1 MDRVDNST
9 ALVDYRPFSP
19 PLRSIVGM
27 SGTSTRS
34 IFVALF
40 SALAASTAAAQQ
52 PATAQQ
58 GSADA
63 DQLEEVVIVGSQIRG
78 AKVTEVL
85 PVTVVDKEEIDATAA
100 VSGDDLFR
108 SIPQAGD
115 VQFQE
120 ARTTGNLNDARGD
133 TSSVNLRSLGT
144 GNTLML
150 LNGRRVV
157 PAPGTQT
164 ENFVPV
170 QTANTNAF
178 PVAGVQRVEVLRD
191 GAAAIYGTDA
201 VAGVVNTVLETD
213 YEGLR
218 VEAQYGGSE
227 GTPHRETTINLKGGT
242 QFDNGMRV
250 AIYAG
255 FYTRNRL
262 LATDRDYSAS
272 EDHRWR
278 VADTPWAGD
287 TSFDNRSTSSPW
299 GSFTVIPSTVAVRQG
314 TVALTTS
321 GVFRVEPTSNTAA
334 GCSSTVYNGNLC
346 LRAGTITGAVD
357 RELRYNENVD
367 RTLKGGVDRYNAFA
381 TVSREFG
388 DLEFFGEAGLYKAS
402 FSGLREQSAPLAT
415 AVISVPASNHWN
427 PFGATTINGVANPNR
442 LPNLVNVPVGG
453 LPLRITTYRPVDTGP
468 RVYEVTDDSYRLLA
482 GLRGERFGFDWETAI
497 VHSWAKTDDHT
508 TNAVSNTLFQRAL
521 ARSTPDAYNPFN
533 GGNQGL
539 YSGPDTTLSDRAT
552 IDSFLVGV
560 NRISETTL
568 TMWDLKASRNDIATL
583 PAGDVGLAGGLE
595 VRRESYSDDRDE
607 RLDGTIKYTDAVTNI
622 TYGTDVMGASPS
634 PDVRAHR
641 SVVSAYLELGVPLVS
656 PEMQIPLVRSID
668 MQLAV
673 RTEDYSDF
681 GSVTKPKLALNWS
694 IAEWLALRGSVSQG
708 FRAPNLPQF
717 YSSGTQVSNTRTDFS
732 FCRLNNVTCSGA
744 STIEVRSGN
753 QGLGPEEAD
762 NLSAGIILRPTF
774 LPDRAGDVTLTVDY
788 WSIEQTDVI
797 GIEGGQI
804 QMLYDYLLRL
814 DGQSNPNLV
823 RDPPV
828 GTNRV
833 GQLLQVNDNYF
844 NITPREIAGFDAS
857 LRYDLKQTAIG
868 SFSFTLNA
876 AKLTKFEQSPT
887 EMASKV
893 IEANNAGRLGPGIVI
908 TAAGNQIGVNGN
920 PEWRGSASLTWR
932 QKQLRAGLFVNHV
945 GSVNDTGPAAIN
957 GQLFEVDSWT
967 TVSLYGQYDFRRRED
982 FLDRT
987 SLRLGVR
994 NIADKD
1000 PPLTSTNFGY
1010 FGSLA
1015 NATGR
1020 YVYATLSK
1028 SF

>member
-1 MDRVDNST
+1 MALPTVSRCDSQTLR
-9 ALVDYRPFSP
+9 ALVLSAG
-19 PLRSIVGM
+19 LIV
-27 SGTSTRS
+27 
-34 IFVALF
+34 
-40 SALAASTAAAQQ
+40 SAGAAAQQ
-52 PATAQQ
+52 GAAPQAAREE
-58 GSADA
+58 D
-63 DQLEEVVIVGSQIRG
+63 LVEVVIVGSQIRG
-78 AKVTEVL
+78 TKITEVL
-85 PVTVVDKEEIDATAA
+85 PVTVVDKEDIIATAA

-133 TSSVNLRSLGT
+133 TSSINLRSLGT

-178 PVAGVQRVEVLRD
+178 PVAGVRRVEVLRD

-201 VAGVVNTVLETD
+201 VAGVVNTVLEND
-213 YEGLR
+213 YEGARL
-218 VEAQYGGSE
+218 EAQYGGSD
-227 GTPHRETTINLKGGT
+227 GTPHRETTVNLKAGT
-242 QFDNGMRV
+242 RLNDGTRV
-250 AIYAG
+250 AVYAG

-262 LATDRDYSAS
+262 LATDRDYAAS
-272 EDHRWR
+272 EDHRWK

-287 TSFDNRSTSSPW
+287 TAFDNRTTSSPW

-314 TVALTTS
+314 TTALTTS

-334 GCSSTVYNGNLC
+334 GCSSTTYNGNLC

-357 RELRYNENVD
+357 RELRYNENAD
-367 RTLKGGVDRYNAFA
+367 RTLRGAVDRYNAFA
-381 TVSREFG
+381 TISREIG
-388 DLEFFGEAGLYKAS
+388 DVEVFGEAGFYRAS
-402 FSGLREQSAPLAT
+402 LSGLREQSAPLAS
-415 AVISVPASNHWN
+415 AVISIPASNYYN
-427 PFGATTINGVANPNR
+427 PFGASTIGGVANPNR
-442 LPNLVNVPVGG
+442 LPNLVNVPAAG

-468 RVYEVTDDSYRLLA
+468 RVYEVTDDSTRLLA
-482 GLRGERFGFDWETAI
+482 GVRGERAGFDWESAI
-497 VHSWAKTDDHT
+497 VYSWAKTDDFT
-508 TNAVSNTLFQRAL
+508 TNAVSNTLFQQSL
-521 ARSTPDAYNPFN
+521 AKATPDAYNPFN
-533 GGNQGL
+533 GGNQQV
-539 YSGPDTTLSDRAT
+539 YSGADTTPNNAGT
-552 IDSFLVGV
+552 IAGFLVGV

-568 TMWDLKASRNDIATL
+568 AMWDLKVSRPDVVAL
-583 PAGDVGLAGGLE
+583 PGGDVGIASGLE
-595 VRRESYSDDRDE
+595 VRRESYVDNRDP
-607 RLDGTIKYTDAVTNI
+607 RLDGTIKYTDVVTNI

-641 SVVSAYLELGVPLVS
+641 SIMSAYLELAVPVVS
-656 PEMQIPLVRSID
+656 PVMEIPLVKSVD
-668 MQLAV
+668 MQLAA
-673 RTEDYSDF
+673 RTERYSDF
-681 GSVTKPKLALNWS
+681 GTVTKPKVALNWTMTD
-694 IAEWLALRGSVSQG
+694 WLALRGSASQA

-732 FCRLNNVTCSGA
+732 FCRLNAVTCTGA

-762 NLSAGIILRPTF
+762 NLSAGLVLEPS
-774 LPDRAGDVTLTVDY
+774 LPESAGKLTLSVDF
-788 WSIEQTDVI
+788 WSIKQTEVI
-797 GIEGGQI
+797 GIEGGQV
-804 QMLYDYLLRL
+804 QLLYDYLLRL

-823 RDPPV
+823 RNAPV

-833 GQLLQVNDNYF
+833 GQLLQINDNYF
-844 NITPREIAGFDAS
+844 NITPRQLEGLDAS
-857 LRYDLKQTAIG
+857 LRYELRRTKFG
-868 SFSFTLNA
+868 NFTFTVNA
-876 AKLTKFEQSPT
+876 AKLTKFEQQAT
-887 EMASKV
+887 EMARKV
-893 IEANNAGRLGPGIVI
+893 IDANNAGRFGPGIVV
-908 TAAGNQIGVNGN
+908 TAAGNQIGINGN

-932 QKQLRAGLFVNHV
+932 QQQWRAGMFVNYV
-945 GSVNDTGPAAIN
+945 GSVFDTGPAAVN

-967 TVSLYGQYDFRRRED
+967 TMSVYGQYDFRRRD
-982 FLDRT
+982 DILDQT

-994 NIADKD
+994 NIEDKD
-1000 PPLTSTNFGY
+1000 PPVTSTNFGY

-1020 YVYATLSK
+1020 YVYVTLSK

>member
-1 MDRVDNST
+1 MALPTVSRCDSQTLR
-9 ALVDYRPFSP
+9 ALVLSAG
-19 PLRSIVGM
+19 LIV
-27 SGTSTRS
+27 
-34 IFVALF
+34 
-40 SALAASTAAAQQ
+40 SAGAAAQQ
-52 PATAQQ
+52 GAAPQAAREE
-58 GSADA
+58 D
-63 DQLEEVVIVGSQIRG
+63 LVEVVIVGSQIRG
-78 AKVTEVL
+78 TKITEVL
-85 PVTVVDKEEIDATAA
+85 PVTVVDKEDIIATAA

-133 TSSVNLRSLGT
+133 TSSINLRSLGT

-178 PVAGVQRVEVLRD
+178 PVAGVRRVEVLRD

-201 VAGVVNTVLETD
+201 VAGVVNTVLEND
-213 YEGLR
+213 YEGARL
-218 VEAQYGGSE
+218 EAQYGGSD
-227 GTPHRETTINLKGGT
+227 GTPHRETTVNLKAGT
-242 QFDNGMRV
+242 RLNDGTRV
-250 AIYAG
+250 AVYAG

-262 LATDRDYSAS
+262 LATDRDYAAS
-272 EDHRWR
+272 EDHRWK

-287 TSFDNRSTSSPW
+287 TAFDNRTTSSPW

-314 TVALTTS
+314 TTALTTS

-334 GCSSTVYNGNLC
+334 GCSSTTYNGNLC

-357 RELRYNENVD
+357 RELRYNENAD
-367 RTLKGGVDRYNAFA
+367 RTLRGAVDRYNAFA
-381 TVSREFG
+381 TISREIG
-388 DLEFFGEAGLYKAS
+388 DVEVFGEAGFYRAS
-402 FSGLREQSAPLAT
+402 FSGLREQSAPLAS
-415 AVISVPASNHWN
+415 AVISIPASNYYN
-427 PFGATTINGVANPNR
+427 PFGASTIGGVANPNR
-442 LPNLVNVPVGG
+442 LPNLVNVPAAG

-468 RVYEVTDDSYRLLA
+468 RVYEVTDDSTRLLA
-482 GLRGERFGFDWETAI
+482 GVRGERAGFDWESAI
-497 VHSWAKTDDHT
+497 VYSWAKTDDFT
-508 TNAVSNTLFQRAL
+508 TNAVSNTLFQQSL
-521 ARSTPDAYNPFN
+521 AKATPDAYNPFN
-533 GGNQGL
+533 GGNQQV
-539 YSGPDTTLSDRAT
+539 YSGADTTPNNAGT
-552 IDSFLVGV
+552 IAGFLVGV

-568 TMWDLKASRNDIATL
+568 AMWDLKVSRPDVVAL
-583 PAGDVGLAGGLE
+583 PGGDVGIASGLE
-595 VRRESYSDDRDE
+595 VRRESYVDNRDP
-607 RLDGTIKYTDAVTNI
+607 RLDGTIKYTDVVTNI

-641 SVVSAYLELGVPLVS
+641 SIMSAYLELAVPVVS
-656 PEMQIPLVRSID
+656 PVMEIPLVKSVD
-668 MQLAV
+668 MQLAA
-673 RTEDYSDF
+673 RTERYSDF
-681 GSVTKPKLALNWS
+681 GTVTKPKVALNWTMTD
-694 IAEWLALRGSVSQG
+694 WLALRGSASQA

-732 FCRLNNVTCSGA
+732 FCRLNAVTCAGA

-762 NLSAGIILRPTF
+762 NLSAGLVLEPS
-774 LPDRAGDVTLTVDY
+774 LPESAGKLTLSVDF
-788 WSIEQTDVI
+788 WSIKQTEVI
-797 GIEGGQI
+797 GIEGGQV
-804 QMLYDYLLRL
+804 QLLYDYLLRL

-823 RDPPV
+823 RDAPV

-833 GQLLQVNDNYF
+833 GQLLQINDNYF
-844 NITPREIAGFDAS
+844 NITPRQLEGLDAS
-857 LRYDLKQTAIG
+857 LRYELRRTKFG
-868 SFSFTLNA
+868 NFTFTVNA
-876 AKLTKFEQSPT
+876 AKLTKFEQQAT

-893 IEANNAGRLGPGIVI
+893 IDANNAGRFGPGIVV
-908 TAAGNQIGVNGN
+908 TAAGNQIGINGN

-932 QKQLRAGLFVNHV
+932 QQQWRAGMFVNYV
-945 GSVNDTGPAAIN
+945 GSVFDTGPAAVN

-967 TVSLYGQYDFRRRED
+967 TMSVYGQYDFRRRD
-982 FLDRT
+982 DILDQT

-994 NIADKD
+994 NIEDKD
-1000 PPLTSTNFGY
+1000 PPVTSTNFGY

-1020 YVYATLSK
+1020 YVYVTLSK

>member
-1 MDRVDNST
+1 MALPTVSRCDSQTLR
-9 ALVDYRPFSP
+9 ALVLSAG
-19 PLRSIVGM
+19 LIV
-27 SGTSTRS
+27 
-34 IFVALF
+34 
-40 SALAASTAAAQQ
+40 SAGAAAQQ
-52 PATAQQ
+52 GAAPQAAREE
-58 GSADA
+58 D
-63 DQLEEVVIVGSQIRG
+63 LVEVVIVGSQIRG
-78 AKVTEVL
+78 TKITEVL
-85 PVTVVDKEEIDATAA
+85 PVTVVDKEDIIATAA

-133 TSSVNLRSLGT
+133 TSSINLRSLGT

-178 PVAGVQRVEVLRD
+178 PVAGVRRVEVLRD

-201 VAGVVNTVLETD
+201 VAGVVNTVLEND
-213 YEGLR
+213 YEGARL
-218 VEAQYGGSE
+218 EAQYGGSD
-227 GTPHRETTINLKGGT
+227 GTPHRETTVNLKAGT
-242 QFDNGMRV
+242 RLNDGTRV
-250 AIYAG
+250 AVYAG

-262 LATDRDYSAS
+262 LATDRDYAAS
-272 EDHRWR
+272 EDHRWK

-287 TSFDNRSTSSPW
+287 TAFDNRTTSSPW

-314 TVALTTS
+314 TTALTTS

-334 GCSSTVYNGNLC
+334 GCSSTTYNGNLC

-357 RELRYNENVD
+357 RELRYNENAD
-367 RTLKGGVDRYNAFA
+367 RTLRGAVDRYNAFA
-381 TVSREFG
+381 TISREIG
-388 DLEFFGEAGLYKAS
+388 DVEVFGEAGFYRAS
-402 FSGLREQSAPLAT
+402 LSGLREQSAPLAS
-415 AVISVPASNHWN
+415 AVISIPASNYYN
-427 PFGATTINGVANPNR
+427 PFGASTIGGVANPNR
-442 LPNLVNVPVGG
+442 LPSLVNVPAAG

-468 RVYEVTDDSYRLLA
+468 RVYEVTDDSTRLLA
-482 GLRGERFGFDWETAI
+482 GVRGERAGFDWESAI
-497 VHSWAKTDDHT
+497 VYSWAKTDDFT
-508 TNAVSNTLFQRAL
+508 TNAVSNTLFQQSL
-521 ARSTPDAYNPFN
+521 AKATPDAYNPFN
-533 GGNQGL
+533 GGNQQV
-539 YSGPDTTLSDRAT
+539 YSGADTTPNNAGT
-552 IDSFLVGV
+552 IAGFLVGV

-568 TMWDLKASRNDIATL
+568 AMWDLKVSRPDVVAL
-583 PAGDVGLAGGLE
+583 PGGDVGIASGLE
-595 VRRESYSDDRDE
+595 VRRESYVDNRDP
-607 RLDGTIKYTDAVTNI
+607 RLDGTIKYTDVVTNI

-641 SVVSAYLELGVPLVS
+641 SIMSAYLELAVPVVS
-656 PEMQIPLVRSID
+656 PAMEIPLVKSVD
-668 MQLAV
+668 MQLAA
-673 RTEDYSDF
+673 RTERYSDF
-681 GSVTKPKLALNWS
+681 GTVTKPKVALNWTMTD
-694 IAEWLALRGSVSQG
+694 WLALRGSASQA

-732 FCRLNNVTCSGA
+732 FCRLNAVTCAGA

-762 NLSAGIILRPTF
+762 NLSAGLVLEPS
-774 LPDRAGDVTLTVDY
+774 LPESAGKLTLSVDF
-788 WSIEQTDVI
+788 WSIKQTEVI
-797 GIEGGQI
+797 GIEGGQV
-804 QMLYDYLLRL
+804 QLLYDYLLRL

-823 RDPPV
+823 RDAPV

-833 GQLLQVNDNYF
+833 GQLLQINDNYF
-844 NITPREIAGFDAS
+844 NITPRQLEGLDAS
-857 LRYDLKQTAIG
+857 LRYELRRTKFG
-868 SFSFTLNA
+868 NFTFTVNA
-876 AKLTKFEQSPT
+876 AKLTKFEQQAT

-893 IEANNAGRLGPGIVI
+893 IDANNAGRFGPGIVV
-908 TAAGNQIGVNGN
+908 TAAGNQIGINGN

-932 QKQLRAGLFVNHV
+932 QQQWRAGMFVNYV
-945 GSVNDTGPAAIN
+945 GSVFDTGPAAVN

-967 TVSLYGQYDFRRRED
+967 TMSVYGQYDFRRRD
-982 FLDRT
+982 DILDQT

-994 NIADKD
+994 NIEDKD
-1000 PPLTSTNFGY
+1000 PPVTSTNFGY

-1020 YVYATLSK
+1020 YVYVTLSK

>member
-1 MDRVDNST
+1 MALPTVSRCDSQTLR
-9 ALVDYRPFSP
+9 ALVLSAG
-19 PLRSIVGM
+19 LIV
-27 SGTSTRS
+27 
-34 IFVALF
+34 
-40 SALAASTAAAQQ
+40 SAGAAAQQ
-52 PATAQQ
+52 GAAPQAAREE
-58 GSADA
+58 D
-63 DQLEEVVIVGSQIRG
+63 LVEVVIVGSQIRG
-78 AKVTEVL
+78 TKITEVL
-85 PVTVVDKEEIDATAA
+85 PVTVVDKEDIIATAA

-133 TSSVNLRSLGT
+133 TSSINLRSLGT

-178 PVAGVQRVEVLRD
+178 PVAGVRRVEVLRD

-201 VAGVVNTVLETD
+201 VAGVVNTVLEND
-213 YEGLR
+213 YEGARL
-218 VEAQYGGSE
+218 EAQYGGSD
-227 GTPHRETTINLKGGT
+227 GTPHRETTVNLKAGT
-242 QFDNGMRV
+242 RLNDGTRV
-250 AIYAG
+250 AVYAG

-262 LATDRDYSAS
+262 LATDRDYAAS
-272 EDHRWR
+272 EDHRWK
-278 VADTPWAGD
+278 VTDTPWAGD
-287 TSFDNRSTSSPW
+287 TAFDNRTTSSPW

-314 TVALTTS
+314 TTALTTS

-334 GCSSTVYNGNLC
+334 GCSSTTYNGNLC

-357 RELRYNENVD
+357 RELRYNENAD
-367 RTLKGGVDRYNAFA
+367 RTLRGAVDRYNAFA
-381 TVSREFG
+381 TISREIG
-388 DLEFFGEAGLYKAS
+388 DVELFGEAGFYRAS
-402 FSGLREQSAPLAT
+402 FSGLREQSAPLAS
-415 AVISVPASNHWN
+415 AVISIPASNYYN
-427 PFGATTINGVANPNR
+427 PFGASTIAGVANPNR
-442 LPNLVNVPVGG
+442 LPNLVNVPAAG

-468 RVYEVTDDSYRLLA
+468 RVYEVTDDSTRLLA
-482 GLRGERFGFDWETAI
+482 GVRGERAGFDWESAI
-497 VHSWAKTDDHT
+497 VYSWAKTDDFT
-508 TNAVSNTLFQRAL
+508 TNAVSNTLFQQSL
-521 ARSTPDAYNPFN
+521 AKATPDAYNPFN
-533 GGNQGL
+533 GGNQQV
-539 YSGPDTTLSDRAT
+539 YSGADTTPNNAGT
-552 IDSFLVGV
+552 IAGFLVGV

-568 TMWDLKASRNDIATL
+568 AMWDLKVSRPDVVAL
-583 PAGDVGLAGGLE
+583 PGGDVGIASGLE
-595 VRRESYSDDRDE
+595 VRRESYVDNRDP
-607 RLDGTIKYTDAVTNI
+607 RLDGTIKYTDVVTNI

-641 SVVSAYLELGVPLVS
+641 SIMSAYLELAVPVVS
-656 PEMQIPLVRSID
+656 PAMEIPLVKSVD
-668 MQLAV
+668 MQLAA
-673 RTEDYSDF
+673 RTERYSDF
-681 GSVTKPKLALNWS
+681 GTVTKPKVALNWTMTD
-694 IAEWLALRGSVSQG
+694 WLALRGSASQA

-732 FCRLNNVTCSGA
+732 FCRLNAVTCAGA

-762 NLSAGIILRPTF
+762 NLSAGLVLEPS
-774 LPDRAGDVTLTVDY
+774 LPESAGKLTLSVDF
-788 WSIEQTDVI
+788 WSIKQTEVI
-797 GIEGGQI
+797 GIEGGQV
-804 QMLYDYLLRL
+804 QLLYDYLLRL

-823 RDPPV
+823 RDAPV

-833 GQLLQVNDNYF
+833 GQLLQINDNYF
-844 NITPREIAGFDAS
+844 NITPRQLEGLDAS
-857 LRYDLKQTAIG
+857 LRYELRRTKFG
-868 SFSFTLNA
+868 NFTFTVNA
-876 AKLTKFEQSPT
+876 AKLTKFEQQAT

-893 IEANNAGRLGPGIVI
+893 IDANNAGRFGPGIVV
-908 TAAGNQIGVNGN
+908 TAAGNQIGINGN

-932 QKQLRAGLFVNHV
+932 QQQWRAGMFVNYV
-945 GSVNDTGPAAIN
+945 GSVFDTGPAAVN

-967 TVSLYGQYDFRRRED
+967 TMSVYGQYDFRRRD
-982 FLDRT
+982 DILDQT

-994 NIADKD
+994 NIEDKD
-1000 PPLTSTNFGY
+1000 PPVTSTNFGY

-1020 YVYATLSK
+1020 YVYVTLSK

>member
-1 MDRVDNST
+1 M
-9 ALVDYRPFSP
+9 ALPTVSRCDSQT
-19 PLRSIVGM
+19 LRAFVLSAGLIV
-27 SGTSTRS
+27 
-34 IFVALF
+34 
-40 SALAASTAAAQQ
+40 SAGAAAQQ
-52 PATAQQ
+52 GAAPQAAREE
-58 GSADA
+58 D
-63 DQLEEVVIVGSQIRG
+63 LVEVVIVGSQIRG
-78 AKVTEVL
+78 TKITEVL
-85 PVTVVDKEEIDATAA
+85 PVTVVDKEDIIATAA

-133 TSSVNLRSLGT
+133 TSSINLRSLGT

-178 PVAGVQRVEVLRD
+178 PVAGVRRVEVLRD

-201 VAGVVNTVLETD
+201 VAGVVNTVLEND
-213 YEGLR
+213 YEGVRL
-218 VEAQYGGSE
+218 EAQYGGSD
-227 GTPHRETTINLKGGT
+227 GTPHRETTVNLKAGT
-242 QFDNGMRV
+242 RLNDGTRV
-250 AIYAG
+250 AVYAG

-262 LATDRDYSAS
+262 LATDRDYAAS
-272 EDHRWR
+272 EDHRWK

-287 TSFDNRSTSSPW
+287 TAFDNRSTSSPW

-314 TVALTTS
+314 TTALTTS

-334 GCSSTVYNGNLC
+334 GCSSTTYNGNLC

-357 RELRYNENVD
+357 RELRYNENAD
-367 RTLKGGVDRYNAFA
+367 RTLRGAVDRYNAFA
-381 TVSREFG
+381 TISREIG
-388 DLEFFGEAGLYKAS
+388 DVEVFGEAGFYRAS
-402 FSGLREQSAPLAT
+402 FSGLREQSAPLAS
-415 AVISVPASNHWN
+415 AVISIPASNYYN
-427 PFGATTINGVANPNR
+427 PFGASTIGGVANPNR
-442 LPNLVNVPVGG
+442 LPNLVNVPAAG

-468 RVYEVTDDSYRLLA
+468 RVYEVTDDSTRLLA
-482 GLRGERFGFDWETAI
+482 GVRGEKAGFDWESAI
-497 VHSWAKTDDHT
+497 VYSWAKTDDFT
-508 TNAVSNTLFQRAL
+508 TNAVSNTLFQQAL
-521 ARSTPDAYNPFN
+521 ARTTPDAYNPFN
-533 GGNQGL
+533 GGNQQV
-539 YSGPDTTLSDRAT
+539 YSGADTTPNNAGT
-552 IDSFLVGV
+552 IAGFLVGV

-568 TMWDLKASRNDIATL
+568 AMWDLKVSRPDLVAL
-583 PAGDVGLAGGLE
+583 PGGDVGIASGLE
-595 VRRESYSDDRDE
+595 VRRESYVDNRDP
-607 RLDGTIKYTDAVTNI
+607 RLDGTIKYTDVVTNI

-641 SVVSAYLELGVPLVS
+641 SIMSAYLELAVPVVS
-656 PEMQIPLVRSID
+656 PAMEIPLVKSID
-668 MQLAV
+668 MQLAA
-673 RTEDYSDF
+673 RTERYSDF
-681 GSVTKPKLALNWS
+681 GTVTKPKVALNWTMTD
-694 IAEWLALRGSVSQG
+694 WLALRGSASQA

-717 YSSGTQVSNTRTDFS
+717 YSTGTQVSNTRTDFS
-732 FCRLNNVTCSGA
+732 FCRLNAVTCAGA

-762 NLSAGIILRPTF
+762 NLSAGLMLEPS
-774 LPDRAGDVTLTVDY
+774 LPESAGKLTLSVDF
-788 WSIEQTDVI
+788 WSIKQTEVI
-797 GIEGGQI
+797 GIEGGQV
-804 QMLYDYLLRL
+804 QLLYDYLLRL

-823 RDPPV
+823 RDAPV

-833 GQLLQVNDNYF
+833 GQLLQINDNYF
-844 NITPREIAGFDAS
+844 NITPRQLEGLDAS
-857 LRYDLKQTAIG
+857 LRYELRRTKFG
-868 SFSFTLNA
+868 NFTFTVNA
-876 AKLTKFEQSPT
+876 AKLTKFEQQAT

-893 IEANNAGRLGPGIVI
+893 IDANNAGRFGPGIVV
-908 TAAGNQIGVNGN
+908 TAAGNQIGINGN

-932 QKQLRAGLFVNHV
+932 QQQWRAGLFVNYV
-945 GSVNDTGPAAIN
+945 GSVFDTGPAAVN

-967 TVSLYGQYDFRRRED
+967 TMSVYGQYDFRRRD
-982 FLDRT
+982 DILDQT

-994 NIADKD
+994 NIEDKV
-1000 PPLTSTNFGY
+1000 PPVTSTNFGY

-1020 YVYATLSK
+1020 YVYVTLSK

>member
-1 MDRVDNST
+1 MALPTVSRCDSQTLR
-9 ALVDYRPFSP
+9 ALVLSAG
-19 PLRSIVGM
+19 LIV
-27 SGTSTRS
+27 
-34 IFVALF
+34 
-40 SALAASTAAAQQ
+40 SAGAAAQQ
-52 PATAQQ
+52 GAAPQAAREE
-58 GSADA
+58 D
-63 DQLEEVVIVGSQIRG
+63 LVEVVIVGSQIRG
-78 AKVTEVL
+78 TKITEVL
-85 PVTVVDKEEIDATAA
+85 PVTVVDKEDIIATAA

-133 TSSVNLRSLGT
+133 TSSINLRSLGT

-178 PVAGVQRVEVLRD
+178 PVAGVRRVEVLRD

-201 VAGVVNTVLETD
+201 VAGVVNTVLEND
-213 YEGLR
+213 YEGARL
-218 VEAQYGGSE
+218 EAQYGGSD
-227 GTPHRETTINLKGGT
+227 GTPHRETTVNLKAGT
-242 QFDNGMRV
+242 RLNDGTRV
-250 AIYAG
+250 AVYAG

-262 LATDRDYSAS
+262 LATDRDYAAS
-272 EDHRWR
+272 EDHRWK

-287 TSFDNRSTSSPW
+287 TAFDNRTTSSPW

-314 TVALTTS
+314 TTALTTS

-334 GCSSTVYNGNLC
+334 GCSSTTYNGNLC

-357 RELRYNENVD
+357 RELRYNENAD
-367 RTLKGGVDRYNAFA
+367 RTLRGAVDRYNAFA
-381 TVSREFG
+381 TISREIG
-388 DLEFFGEAGLYKAS
+388 DVEVFGEAGFYRAS
-402 FSGLREQSAPLAT
+402 LSGLREQSAPLAS
-415 AVISVPASNHWN
+415 AVISVPASNYYN
-427 PFGATTINGVANPNR
+427 PFGASTIGGVANPNR
-442 LPNLVNVPVGG
+442 LPNLVNVPAAG

-468 RVYEVTDDSYRLLA
+468 RVYEVTDDSTRLLA
-482 GLRGERFGFDWETAI
+482 GVRGERAGFDWESAI
-497 VHSWAKTDDHT
+497 VYSWAKTDDFT
-508 TNAVSNTLFQRAL
+508 TNAVSNTLFQQSL
-521 ARSTPDAYNPFN
+521 AKATPDAYNPFN
-533 GGNQGL
+533 GGNQQV
-539 YSGPDTTLSDRAT
+539 YSGADTTPNNAGT
-552 IDSFLVGV
+552 IAGFLVGV

-568 TMWDLKASRNDIATL
+568 AMWDLKVSRPDVVAL
-583 PAGDVGLAGGLE
+583 PGGDVGIASGLE
-595 VRRESYSDDRDE
+595 VRRESYVDNRDP
-607 RLDGTIKYTDAVTNI
+607 RLDGTIKYTDVVTNI

-641 SVVSAYLELGVPLVS
+641 SIMSAYLELAVPVVS
-656 PEMQIPLVRSID
+656 PVMEIPLVKSVD
-668 MQLAV
+668 MQLAA
-673 RTEDYSDF
+673 RTERYSDF
-681 GSVTKPKLALNWS
+681 GTVTKPKVALNWTMTD
-694 IAEWLALRGSVSQG
+694 WLALRGSASQA

-732 FCRLNNVTCSGA
+732 FCRLNAVTCTGA

-762 NLSAGIILRPTF
+762 NLSAGLVLEPS
-774 LPDRAGDVTLTVDY
+774 LPESAGKLTLSVDF
-788 WSIEQTDVI
+788 WSIKQTEVI
-797 GIEGGQI
+797 GIEGGQV
-804 QMLYDYLLRL
+804 QLLYDYLLRL

-823 RDPPV
+823 RNAPV

-833 GQLLQVNDNYF
+833 GQLLQINDNYF
-844 NITPREIAGFDAS
+844 NITPRQLEGLDAS
-857 LRYDLKQTAIG
+857 LRYELRRTKFG
-868 SFSFTLNA
+868 NFTFTVNA
-876 AKLTKFEQSPT
+876 AKLTKFEQQAT
-887 EMASKV
+887 EMARKV
-893 IEANNAGRLGPGIVI
+893 IDANNAGRFGPGIVV
-908 TAAGNQIGVNGN
+908 TAAGNQIGINGN

-932 QKQLRAGLFVNHV
+932 QQQWRAGMFVNYV
-945 GSVNDTGPAAIN
+945 GSVFDTGPAAVN

-967 TVSLYGQYDFRRRED
+967 TMSVYGQYDFRRRD
-982 FLDRT
+982 DILDQT

-994 NIADKD
+994 NIEDKD
-1000 PPLTSTNFGY
+1000 PPVTSTNFGY

-1020 YVYATLSK
+1020 YVYVTLSK

>member
-1 MDRVDNST
+1 MALPTVSRCDSQTLR
-9 ALVDYRPFSP
+9 ALVLSAG
-19 PLRSIVGM
+19 LIV
-27 SGTSTRS
+27 
-34 IFVALF
+34 
-40 SALAASTAAAQQ
+40 SAGAAAQQ
-52 PATAQQ
+52 GAAPQAAREE
-58 GSADA
+58 D
-63 DQLEEVVIVGSQIRG
+63 LVEVVIVGSQIRG
-78 AKVTEVL
+78 TKITEVL
-85 PVTVVDKEEIDATAA
+85 PVTVVDKEDIIATAA

-133 TSSVNLRSLGT
+133 TSSINLRSLGT

-178 PVAGVQRVEVLRD
+178 PVAGVRRVEVLRD

-201 VAGVVNTVLETD
+201 VAGVVNTVLEND
-213 YEGLR
+213 YEGARL
-218 VEAQYGGSE
+218 EAQYGGSD
-227 GTPHRETTINLKGGT
+227 GTPHRETTVNLKAGT
-242 QFDNGMRV
+242 RLNDGTRV
-250 AIYAG
+250 AVYAG

-262 LATDRDYSAS
+262 LATDRDYAAS
-272 EDHRWR
+272 EDHRWK

-287 TSFDNRSTSSPW
+287 TAFDNRTTSSPW

-314 TVALTTS
+314 TTALTTS

-334 GCSSTVYNGNLC
+334 GCSSTTYNGNLC

-357 RELRYNENVD
+357 RELRYNENAD
-367 RTLKGGVDRYNAFA
+367 RTLRGAVDRYNAFA
-381 TVSREFG
+381 TISREIG
-388 DLEFFGEAGLYKAS
+388 DVEVFGEAGFYRAS
-402 FSGLREQSAPLAT
+402 LSGLREQSAPLAS
-415 AVISVPASNHWN
+415 AVISIPASNYYN
-427 PFGATTINGVANPNR
+427 PFGASTIGGVANPNR
-442 LPNLVNVPVGG
+442 LPNLVNVPAAG

-468 RVYEVTDDSYRLLA
+468 RVYEVTDDSTRLLA
-482 GLRGERFGFDWETAI
+482 GVRGERAGFDWESAI
-497 VHSWAKTDDHT
+497 VYSWAKTDDFT
-508 TNAVSNTLFQRAL
+508 TNAVSNTLFQQSL
-521 ARSTPDAYNPFN
+521 AKATPDAYNPFN
-533 GGNQGL
+533 GGNQQV
-539 YSGPDTTLSDRAT
+539 YSGADTTPNNAGT
-552 IDSFLVGV
+552 IAGFLVGV

-568 TMWDLKASRNDIATL
+568 AMWDLKVSRPDVVAL
-583 PAGDVGLAGGLE
+583 PGGDVGIASGLE
-595 VRRESYSDDRDE
+595 VRRESYVDNRDP
-607 RLDGTIKYTDAVTNI
+607 RLDGTIKYTDVVTNI

-641 SVVSAYLELGVPLVS
+641 SIMSAYLELAVPVVS
-656 PEMQIPLVRSID
+656 PVMEIPLVKSVD
-668 MQLAV
+668 MQLAA
-673 RTEDYSDF
+673 RTERYSDF
-681 GSVTKPKLALNWS
+681 GTVTKPKVALNWTMTD
-694 IAEWLALRGSVSQG
+694 WLALRGSASQA

-732 FCRLNNVTCSGA
+732 FCRLNAVTCTGA

-762 NLSAGIILRPTF
+762 NLSAGLVLEPS
-774 LPDRAGDVTLTVDY
+774 LPESAGKLTLSVDF
-788 WSIEQTDVI
+788 WSIKQTEVI
-797 GIEGGQI
+797 GIEGGQV
-804 QMLYDYLLRL
+804 QLLYDYLLRL

-823 RDPPV
+823 RDAPV

-833 GQLLQVNDNYF
+833 GQLLQINDNYF
-844 NITPREIAGFDAS
+844 NITPRQLEGLDAS
-857 LRYDLKQTAIG
+857 LRYELRRTKFG
-868 SFSFTLNA
+868 NFTFTVNA
-876 AKLTKFEQSPT
+876 AKLTKFEQQAT
-887 EMASKV
+887 EMARKV
-893 IEANNAGRLGPGIVI
+893 IDANNAGRFGPGIVV
-908 TAAGNQIGVNGN
+908 TAAGNQIGINGN

-932 QKQLRAGLFVNHV
+932 QQQWRAGMFVNYV
-945 GSVNDTGPAAIN
+945 GSVFDTGPAAVN

-967 TVSLYGQYDFRRRED
+967 TMSVYGQYDFRRRD
-982 FLDRT
+982 DILDQT

-994 NIADKD
+994 NIEDKD
-1000 PPLTSTNFGY
+1000 PPVTSTNFGY

-1020 YVYATLSK
+1020 YVYVTLSK

>member
-1 MDRVDNST
+1 MALPTVSRCDLQTLR
-9 ALVDYRPFSP
+9 ALVLSAG
-19 PLRSIVGM
+19 LIV
-27 SGTSTRS
+27 
-34 IFVALF
+34 
-40 SALAASTAAAQQ
+40 SAGAAAQQ
-52 PATAQQ
+52 GAAPQAAREE
-58 GSADA
+58 D
-63 DQLEEVVIVGSQIRG
+63 LVEVVIVGSQIRG
-78 AKVTEVL
+78 TKITEVL
-85 PVTVVDKEEIDATAA
+85 PVTVVDKEDIIATAA

-133 TSSVNLRSLGT
+133 TSSINLRSLGT

-178 PVAGVQRVEVLRD
+178 PVAGVRRVEVLRD

-201 VAGVVNTVLETD
+201 VAGVVNTVLEND
-213 YEGLR
+213 YEGARL
-218 VEAQYGGSE
+218 EAQYGGSD
-227 GTPHRETTINLKGGT
+227 GTPHRETTVNLKAGT
-242 QFDNGMRV
+242 RLNDGTRV
-250 AIYAG
+250 AVYAG

-262 LATDRDYSAS
+262 LATDRDYAAS
-272 EDHRWR
+272 EDHRWK

-287 TSFDNRSTSSPW
+287 TAFDNRSTSSPW

-314 TVALTTS
+314 TTALTTS

-334 GCSSTVYNGNLC
+334 GCSSTTYNGNLC

-357 RELRYNENVD
+357 RELRYNENAD
-367 RTLKGGVDRYNAFA
+367 RTLRGAVDRYNAFA
-381 TVSREFG
+381 TISREIG
-388 DLEFFGEAGLYKAS
+388 DVEVFGEAGFYRAS
-402 FSGLREQSAPLAT
+402 FSGLREQSAPLAS
-415 AVISVPASNHWN
+415 AVISIPASNYYN
-427 PFGATTINGVANPNR
+427 PFGASTIGGVANPNR
-442 LPNLVNVPVGG
+442 LPNLVNVPAAG

-468 RVYEVTDDSYRLLA
+468 RVYEVTDDSTRLLA
-482 GLRGERFGFDWETAI
+482 GVRGERAGFDWESAI
-497 VHSWAKTDDHT
+497 VYSWAKTDDFT
-508 TNAVSNTLFQRAL
+508 TNAVSNTLFQQSL
-521 ARSTPDAYNPFN
+521 AKATPDAYNPFN
-533 GGNQGL
+533 GGNQQV
-539 YSGPDTTLSDRAT
+539 YSGADTTPNNAGT
-552 IDSFLVGV
+552 IAGFLVGV

-568 TMWDLKASRNDIATL
+568 AMWDLKVSRPDVVAL
-583 PAGDVGLAGGLE
+583 PGGDVGIASGLE
-595 VRRESYSDDRDE
+595 VRRESYVDNRDP
-607 RLDGTIKYTDAVTNI
+607 RLDGTIKYTDVVTNI

-641 SVVSAYLELGVPLVS
+641 SIMSAYLELAVPVVS
-656 PEMQIPLVRSID
+656 PVMEIPLVKSVD
-668 MQLAV
+668 MQLAA
-673 RTEDYSDF
+673 RTERYSDF
-681 GSVTKPKLALNWS
+681 GTVTKPKVALNWTMTD
-694 IAEWLALRGSVSQG
+694 WLALRGSASQA

-732 FCRLNNVTCSGA
+732 FCRLNAVTCAGA

-762 NLSAGIILRPTF
+762 NLSAGLVLEPS
-774 LPDRAGDVTLTVDY
+774 LPESAGKLTLSVDF
-788 WSIEQTDVI
+788 WSIKQTEVI
-797 GIEGGQI
+797 GIEGGQV
-804 QMLYDYLLRL
+804 QLLYDYLLRL

-823 RDPPV
+823 RNAPV

-833 GQLLQVNDNYF
+833 GQLLQINDNYF
-844 NITPREIAGFDAS
+844 NITPRQLEGLDAS
-857 LRYDLKQTAIG
+857 LRYELRRTKFG
-868 SFSFTLNA
+868 NFTFTVNA
-876 AKLTKFEQSPT
+876 AKLTKFEQQAT
-887 EMASKV
+887 EMARKV
-893 IEANNAGRLGPGIVI
+893 IDANNAGRFGPGIVV
-908 TAAGNQIGVNGN
+908 TAAGNQIGINGN

-932 QKQLRAGLFVNHV
+932 QQQWRAGMFVNYV
-945 GSVNDTGPAAIN
+945 GSVFDTGPAAVN

-967 TVSLYGQYDFRRRED
+967 TMSVYGQYDFRRRD
-982 FLDRT
+982 DILDQT

-994 NIADKD
+994 NIEDKD
-1000 PPLTSTNFGY
+1000 PPVTSTNFGY

-1020 YVYATLSK
+1020 YVYVTLSK

>member
-1 MDRVDNST
+1 MALPTVSRCDSQTLR
-9 ALVDYRPFSP
+9 ALVLSAG
-19 PLRSIVGM
+19 LIV
-27 SGTSTRS
+27 
-34 IFVALF
+34 
-40 SALAASTAAAQQ
+40 SAGAAAQQ
-52 PATAQQ
+52 GAAPQAAREE
-58 GSADA
+58 D
-63 DQLEEVVIVGSQIRG
+63 LVEVVIVGSQIRG
-78 AKVTEVL
+78 TKITEVL
-85 PVTVVDKEEIDATAA
+85 PVTVVDKEDIIATAA

-133 TSSVNLRSLGT
+133 TSSINLRSLGT

-178 PVAGVQRVEVLRD
+178 PVAGVRRVEVLRD

-201 VAGVVNTVLETD
+201 VAGVVNTVLEND
-213 YEGLR
+213 YEGARL
-218 VEAQYGGSE
+218 EAQYGGSD
-227 GTPHRETTINLKGGT
+227 GTPHRETTVNLKAGT
-242 QFDNGMRV
+242 RLNDGTRV
-250 AIYAG
+250 AVYAG

-262 LATDRDYSAS
+262 LATDRDYAAS
-272 EDHRWR
+272 EDHRWK

-287 TSFDNRSTSSPW
+287 TAFDNRTTSSPW

-314 TVALTTS
+314 TTALTTS

-334 GCSSTVYNGNLC
+334 GCSSTTYNGNLC

-357 RELRYNENVD
+357 RELRYNENAD
-367 RTLKGGVDRYNAFA
+367 RTLRGAVDRYNAFA
-381 TVSREFG
+381 TISREIG
-388 DLEFFGEAGLYKAS
+388 DVELFGEAGFYRAS
-402 FSGLREQSAPLAT
+402 FSGLREQSAPLAS
-415 AVISVPASNHWN
+415 AVISIPASNYYN
-427 PFGATTINGVANPNR
+427 PFGASTIGGVANPNR
-442 LPNLVNVPVGG
+442 LPNLVNVPAAG

-468 RVYEVTDDSYRLLA
+468 RVYEVTDDSTRLLA
-482 GLRGERFGFDWETAI
+482 GVRGERAGFDWESAI
-497 VHSWAKTDDHT
+497 VYSWAKTDDFT
-508 TNAVSNTLFQRAL
+508 TNAVSNTLFQQSL
-521 ARSTPDAYNPFN
+521 AKATPDAYNPFN
-533 GGNQGL
+533 GGNQQV
-539 YSGPDTTLSDRAT
+539 YSGADTTPNNAGT
-552 IDSFLVGV
+552 IAGFLVGV

-568 TMWDLKASRNDIATL
+568 AMWDLKVSRPDVVAL
-583 PAGDVGLAGGLE
+583 PGGDVGIASGLE
-595 VRRESYSDDRDE
+595 VRRESYVDNRDP
-607 RLDGTIKYTDAVTNI
+607 RLDGTIKYTDVVTNI

-641 SVVSAYLELGVPLVS
+641 SIMSAYLELAVPVVS
-656 PEMQIPLVRSID
+656 PAMEIPLVKSVD
-668 MQLAV
+668 MQLAA
-673 RTEDYSDF
+673 RTERYSDF
-681 GSVTKPKLALNWS
+681 GTVTKPKVALNWTMTD
-694 IAEWLALRGSVSQG
+694 WLALRGSASQA

-732 FCRLNNVTCSGA
+732 FCRLNAVTCTGA

-762 NLSAGIILRPTF
+762 NLSAGLVLEPS
-774 LPDRAGDVTLTVDY
+774 LPESAGKLTLSVDF
-788 WSIEQTDVI
+788 WSIKQTEVI
-797 GIEGGQI
+797 GIEGGQV
-804 QMLYDYLLRL
+804 QLLYDYLLRL

-823 RDPPV
+823 RDAPV

-833 GQLLQVNDNYF
+833 GQLLQINDNYF
-844 NITPREIAGFDAS
+844 NITPRQLEGLDAS
-857 LRYDLKQTAIG
+857 LRYELRRTKFG
-868 SFSFTLNA
+868 NFTFTVNA
-876 AKLTKFEQSPT
+876 AKLTKFEQQAT

-893 IEANNAGRLGPGIVI
+893 IDANNAGRFGPGIVV
-908 TAAGNQIGVNGN
+908 TAAGNQIGINGN

-932 QKQLRAGLFVNHV
+932 QQQWRAGMFVNYV
-945 GSVNDTGPAAIN
+945 GSVFDTGPAAVN

-967 TVSLYGQYDFRRRED
+967 TMSVYGQYDFRRRD
-982 FLDRT
+982 DILDQT

-994 NIADKD
+994 NIEDKD
-1000 PPLTSTNFGY
+1000 PPVTSTNFGY

-1020 YVYATLSK
+1020 YVYVTLSK

>member
-1 MDRVDNST
+1 MALPTVSRCDSQTLR
-9 ALVDYRPFSP
+9 ALVLSAG
-19 PLRSIVGM
+19 LIV
-27 SGTSTRS
+27 
-34 IFVALF
+34 
-40 SALAASTAAAQQ
+40 SAGAAAQQ
-52 PATAQQ
+52 GAAPQAAREE
-58 GSADA
+58 D
-63 DQLEEVVIVGSQIRG
+63 LVEVVIVGSQIRG
-78 AKVTEVL
+78 TKITEVL
-85 PVTVVDKEEIDATAA
+85 PVTVVDKEDIIATAA

-133 TSSVNLRSLGT
+133 TSSINLRSLGT

-178 PVAGVQRVEVLRD
+178 PVAGVRRVEVLRD

-201 VAGVVNTVLETD
+201 VAGVVNTVLEND
-213 YEGLR
+213 YEGARL
-218 VEAQYGGSE
+218 EAQYGGSD
-227 GTPHRETTINLKGGT
+227 GTPHRETTVNLKAGT
-242 QFDNGMRV
+242 RLNDGTRV
-250 AIYAG
+250 AVYAG

-262 LATDRDYSAS
+262 LATDRDYAAS
-272 EDHRWR
+272 EDHRWK
-278 VADTPWAGD
+278 VADTLWAGD
-287 TSFDNRSTSSPW
+287 TAFDNRTTSSPW

-314 TVALTTS
+314 TTALTTS

-334 GCSSTVYNGNLC
+334 GCSSTTYNGNLC

-357 RELRYNENVD
+357 RELRYNENAD
-367 RTLKGGVDRYNAFA
+367 RTLRGAVDRYNAFA
-381 TVSREFG
+381 TISREIG
-388 DLEFFGEAGLYKAS
+388 DVEVFGEAGFYRAS
-402 FSGLREQSAPLAT
+402 LSGLREQSAPLAS
-415 AVISVPASNHWN
+415 AVISVPASNYYN
-427 PFGATTINGVANPNR
+427 PFGASTIGGVANPNR
-442 LPNLVNVPVGG
+442 LPNLVNVPAAG

-468 RVYEVTDDSYRLLA
+468 RVYEVTDDSTRLLA
-482 GLRGERFGFDWETAI
+482 GVRGERAGFDWESAI
-497 VHSWAKTDDHT
+497 VYSWAKTDDFT
-508 TNAVSNTLFQRAL
+508 TNAVSNTLFQQSL
-521 ARSTPDAYNPFN
+521 AKATPDAYNPFN
-533 GGNQGL
+533 GGNQQV
-539 YSGPDTTLSDRAT
+539 YSGADTTPNNAGT
-552 IDSFLVGV
+552 IAGFLVGV

-568 TMWDLKASRNDIATL
+568 AMWDLKVSRPDVVAL
-583 PAGDVGLAGGLE
+583 PGGDVGIASGLE
-595 VRRESYSDDRDE
+595 VRRESYVDNRDP
-607 RLDGTIKYTDAVTNI
+607 RLDGTIKYTDVVTNI

-641 SVVSAYLELGVPLVS
+641 SIMSAYLELAVPVVS
-656 PEMQIPLVRSID
+656 PVMEIPLVKSVD
-668 MQLAV
+668 MQLAA
-673 RTEDYSDF
+673 RTERYSDF
-681 GSVTKPKLALNWS
+681 GTVTKPKVALNWTMTD
-694 IAEWLALRGSVSQG
+694 WLALRGSASQA

-732 FCRLNNVTCSGA
+732 FCRLNAVTCTGA

-762 NLSAGIILRPTF
+762 NLSAGLVLEPS
-774 LPDRAGDVTLTVDY
+774 LPESAGKLTLSVDF
-788 WSIEQTDVI
+788 WSIKQTEVI
-797 GIEGGQI
+797 GIEGGQV
-804 QMLYDYLLRL
+804 QLLYDYLLRL

-823 RDPPV
+823 RDAPV

-833 GQLLQVNDNYF
+833 GQLLQINDNYF
-844 NITPREIAGFDAS
+844 NITPRQLEGLDAS
-857 LRYDLKQTAIG
+857 LRYELRRTKFG
-868 SFSFTLNA
+868 NFTFTVNA
-876 AKLTKFEQSPT
+876 AKLTKFEQQAT

-893 IEANNAGRLGPGIVI
+893 IDANNAGRFGPGIVV
-908 TAAGNQIGVNGN
+908 TAAGNQIGINGN

-932 QKQLRAGLFVNHV
+932 QQQWRAGMFVNYV
-945 GSVNDTGPAAIN
+945 GSVFDTGPAAVN

-967 TVSLYGQYDFRRRED
+967 TMSVYGQYDFRRRD
-982 FLDRT
+982 DILDQT

-994 NIADKD
+994 NIEDKD
-1000 PPLTSTNFGY
+1000 PPVTSTNFGY

-1020 YVYATLSK
+1020 YVYVTLSK

>member
-1 MDRVDNST
+1 MALPTVSRCDSQTLR
-9 ALVDYRPFSP
+9 ALVLSAG
-19 PLRSIVGM
+19 LIV
-27 SGTSTRS
+27 
-34 IFVALF
+34 
-40 SALAASTAAAQQ
+40 SAGAAAQQ
-52 PATAQQ
+52 GAAPQAAREE
-58 GSADA
+58 D
-63 DQLEEVVIVGSQIRG
+63 LVEVVIVGSQIRG
-78 AKVTEVL
+78 TKITEVL
-85 PVTVVDKEEIDATAA
+85 PVTVVDKEDIIATAA

-133 TSSVNLRSLGT
+133 TSSINLRSLGT

-178 PVAGVQRVEVLRD
+178 PVAGVRRVEVLRD

-201 VAGVVNTVLETD
+201 VAGVVNTVLEND
-213 YEGLR
+213 YEGARL
-218 VEAQYGGSE
+218 EAQYGGSD
-227 GTPHRETTINLKGGT
+227 GTPHRETTVNLKAGT
-242 QFDNGMRV
+242 RLNDGTRV
-250 AIYAG
+250 AVYAG

-262 LATDRDYSAS
+262 LATDRDYAAS
-272 EDHRWR
+272 EDHRWK

-287 TSFDNRSTSSPW
+287 TAFDNRTTSSPW

-314 TVALTTS
+314 TTALTTS

-334 GCSSTVYNGNLC
+334 GCSSTTYNGNLC

-357 RELRYNENVD
+357 RELRYNENAD
-367 RTLKGGVDRYNAFA
+367 RTLRGAVDRYNAFA
-381 TVSREFG
+381 TISREIG
-388 DLEFFGEAGLYKAS
+388 DVEVFGEAGFYRAS
-402 FSGLREQSAPLAT
+402 FSGLREQSAPLAS
-415 AVISVPASNHWN
+415 AVISVPASNYYN
-427 PFGATTINGVANPNR
+427 PFGASTIGGVANPNR
-442 LPNLVNVPVGG
+442 LPNLVNVPAAG

-468 RVYEVTDDSYRLLA
+468 RVYEVTDDSTRLLA
-482 GLRGERFGFDWETAI
+482 GVRGERAGFDWESAI
-497 VHSWAKTDDHT
+497 VYSWAKTDDFT
-508 TNAVSNTLFQRAL
+508 TNAVSNTLFQQSL
-521 ARSTPDAYNPFN
+521 AKATPDAYNPFN
-533 GGNQGL
+533 GGNQQV
-539 YSGPDTTLSDRAT
+539 YSGADTTPNNAGT
-552 IDSFLVGV
+552 IAGFLVGV

-568 TMWDLKASRNDIATL
+568 AMWDLKVSRPDVVAL
-583 PAGDVGLAGGLE
+583 PGGDVGIASGLE
-595 VRRESYSDDRDE
+595 VRRESYVDNRDP
-607 RLDGTIKYTDAVTNI
+607 RLDGTIKYTDVVTNI

-641 SVVSAYLELGVPLVS
+641 SIMSAYLELAVPVVS
-656 PEMQIPLVRSID
+656 PAMEIPLVKSVD
-668 MQLAV
+668 MQLAA
-673 RTEDYSDF
+673 RTERYSDF
-681 GSVTKPKLALNWS
+681 GTVTKPKVALNWTMTD
-694 IAEWLALRGSVSQG
+694 WLALRGSASQA

-732 FCRLNNVTCSGA
+732 FCRLNAVTCAGA

-762 NLSAGIILRPTF
+762 NLSAGLVLEPS
-774 LPDRAGDVTLTVDY
+774 LPESAGKLTLSVDF
-788 WSIEQTDVI
+788 WSIKQTEVI
-797 GIEGGQI
+797 GIEGGQV
-804 QMLYDYLLRL
+804 QLLYDYLLRL

-823 RDPPV
+823 RDAPV

-833 GQLLQVNDNYF
+833 GQLLQINDNYF
-844 NITPREIAGFDAS
+844 NITPRQLEGLDAS
-857 LRYDLKQTAIG
+857 LRYELRRTKFG
-868 SFSFTLNA
+868 NFTFTVNA
-876 AKLTKFEQSPT
+876 AKLTKFEQQAT

-893 IEANNAGRLGPGIVI
+893 IDANNAGRFGPGIVV
-908 TAAGNQIGVNGN
+908 TAAGNQIGINGN

-932 QKQLRAGLFVNHV
+932 QQQWRAGMFVNYV
-945 GSVNDTGPAAIN
+945 GSVFDTGPAAVN

-967 TVSLYGQYDFRRRED
+967 TMSVYGQYDFRRRD
-982 FLDRT
+982 DILDQT

-994 NIADKD
+994 NIEDKD
-1000 PPLTSTNFGY
+1000 PPVTSTNFGY

-1020 YVYATLSK
+1020 YLYVTLSK

>member
-1 MDRVDNST
+1 MALPTVSRCDSQTLR
-9 ALVDYRPFSP
+9 ALVLSAG
-19 PLRSIVGM
+19 LIV
-27 SGTSTRS
+27 
-34 IFVALF
+34 
-40 SALAASTAAAQQ
+40 SAGAAAQQ
-52 PATAQQ
+52 GAAPQAAREE
-58 GSADA
+58 D
-63 DQLEEVVIVGSQIRG
+63 LVEVVIVGSQIRG
-78 AKVTEVL
+78 TKITEVL
-85 PVTVVDKEEIDATAA
+85 PVTVVDKEDIIATAA

-133 TSSVNLRSLGT
+133 TSSINLRSLGT

-178 PVAGVQRVEVLRD
+178 PVAGVRRVEVLRD

-201 VAGVVNTVLETD
+201 VAGVVNTVLEND
-213 YEGLR
+213 YEGARL
-218 VEAQYGGSE
+218 EAQYGGSD
-227 GTPHRETTINLKGGT
+227 GTPHRETTVNLKAGT
-242 QFDNGMRV
+242 RLNDGTRV
-250 AIYAG
+250 AVYAG

-262 LATDRDYSAS
+262 LATDRDYAAS
-272 EDHRWR
+272 EDHRWK

-287 TSFDNRSTSSPW
+287 TAFDNRTTSSPW

-314 TVALTTS
+314 TTALTTS

-334 GCSSTVYNGNLC
+334 GCSSTTYNGNLC

-357 RELRYNENVD
+357 RELRYNENAD
-367 RTLKGGVDRYNAFA
+367 RTLRGAVDRYNAFA
-381 TVSREFG
+381 TISREIG
-388 DLEFFGEAGLYKAS
+388 DVEVFGEAGFYRAS
-402 FSGLREQSAPLAT
+402 LSGLREQSAPLAS
-415 AVISVPASNHWN
+415 AVISVPASNYYN
-427 PFGATTINGVANPNR
+427 PFGASTIAGVANPNR
-442 LPNLVNVPVGG
+442 LPNLVNVPAAG

-468 RVYEVTDDSYRLLA
+468 RVYEVTDDSTRLLA
-482 GLRGERFGFDWETAI
+482 GVRGERAGFDWESAI
-497 VHSWAKTDDHT
+497 VYSWAKTDDFT
-508 TNAVSNTLFQRAL
+508 TNAVSNTLFQQSL
-521 ARSTPDAYNPFN
+521 AKATPDAYNPFN
-533 GGNQGL
+533 GGNQQV
-539 YSGPDTTLSDRAT
+539 YSGADTTPNNAGT
-552 IDSFLVGV
+552 IAGFLVGV

-568 TMWDLKASRNDIATL
+568 AMWDLKVSRPDVVAL
-583 PAGDVGLAGGLE
+583 PGGDVGIASGLE
-595 VRRESYSDDRDE
+595 VRRESYVDNRDP
-607 RLDGTIKYTDAVTNI
+607 RLDGTIKYTDVVTNI

-641 SVVSAYLELGVPLVS
+641 SIMSAYLELAVPVVS
-656 PEMQIPLVRSID
+656 PVMEIPLVKSVD
-668 MQLAV
+668 MQLAA
-673 RTEDYSDF
+673 RTERYSDF
-681 GSVTKPKLALNWS
+681 GTVTKPKVALNWTMTD
-694 IAEWLALRGSVSQG
+694 WLALRGSASQA

-732 FCRLNNVTCSGA
+732 FCRLNAVTCAGA

-762 NLSAGIILRPTF
+762 NLSAGLVLEPS
-774 LPDRAGDVTLTVDY
+774 LPESAGKLTLSVDF
-788 WSIEQTDVI
+788 WSIKQTEVI
-797 GIEGGQI
+797 GIEGGQV
-804 QMLYDYLLRL
+804 QLLYDYLLRL

-823 RDPPV
+823 RDAPV

-833 GQLLQVNDNYF
+833 GQLLQINDNYF
-844 NITPREIAGFDAS
+844 NITPRQLEGLDAS
-857 LRYDLKQTAIG
+857 LRYELRRTKFG
-868 SFSFTLNA
+868 NFTFTVNA
-876 AKLTKFEQSPT
+876 AKLTKFEQQAT

-893 IEANNAGRLGPGIVI
+893 IDANNAGRFGPGIVV
-908 TAAGNQIGVNGN
+908 TAAGNQIGINGN

-932 QKQLRAGLFVNHV
+932 QQQWRAGMFVNYV
-945 GSVNDTGPAAIN
+945 GSVFDTGPAAVN

-967 TVSLYGQYDFRRRED
+967 TMSVYGQYDFRRRD
-982 FLDRT
+982 DILDQT

-994 NIADKD
+994 NIEDKD
-1000 PPLTSTNFGY
+1000 PPVTSTNFGY

-1020 YVYATLSK
+1020 YVYVTLSK

>member
-1 MDRVDNST
+1 M
-9 ALVDYRPFSP
+9 ALPTVSRCDSQT
-19 PLRSIVGM
+19 LRAFVLSAGLIV
-27 SGTSTRS
+27 
-34 IFVALF
+34 
-40 SALAASTAAAQQ
+40 SAGAAAQQ
-52 PATAQQ
+52 GAAPQAAREE
-58 GSADA
+58 D
-63 DQLEEVVIVGSQIRG
+63 LVEVVIVGSQIRG
-78 AKVTEVL
+78 TKITEVL
-85 PVTVVDKEEIDATAA
+85 PVTVVDKEDIIATAA

-133 TSSVNLRSLGT
+133 TSSINLRSLGT

-178 PVAGVQRVEVLRD
+178 PVAGVRRVEVLRD

-201 VAGVVNTVLETD
+201 VAGVVNTVLEND
-213 YEGLR
+213 YEGVRL
-218 VEAQYGGSE
+218 EAQYGGSD
-227 GTPHRETTINLKGGT
+227 GTPHRETTVNLKAGT
-242 QFDNGMRV
+242 RLNDGTRV
-250 AIYAG
+250 AVYVG

-262 LATDRDYSAS
+262 LATDRDYAAS
-272 EDHRWR
+272 EDHRWK

-287 TSFDNRSTSSPW
+287 TAFDNRSTSSPW

-314 TVALTTS
+314 TTALTTS

-334 GCSSTVYNGNLC
+334 GCSSTTYNGNLC

-357 RELRYNENVD
+357 RELRYNENAD
-367 RTLKGGVDRYNAFA
+367 RTLRGAVDRYNAFA
-381 TVSREFG
+381 TISREIG
-388 DLEFFGEAGLYKAS
+388 DVEVFGEAGFYRAS
-402 FSGLREQSAPLAT
+402 FSGLREQSAPLAS
-415 AVISVPASNHWN
+415 AVISIPASNYYN
-427 PFGATTINGVANPNR
+427 PFGASTIGGVANPNR
-442 LPNLVNVPVGG
+442 LPNLVNVPAAG

-468 RVYEVTDDSYRLLA
+468 RVYEVTDDSTRLLA
-482 GLRGERFGFDWETAI
+482 GVRGEKAGFDWESAI
-497 VHSWAKTDDHT
+497 VYSWAKTDDFT
-508 TNAVSNTLFQRAL
+508 TNAVSNTLFQQAL
-521 ARSTPDAYNPFN
+521 ARTTPDAYNPFN
-533 GGNQGL
+533 GGNQQV
-539 YSGPDTTLSDRAT
+539 YSGADTTPNNAGT
-552 IDSFLVGV
+552 IAGFLVGV

-568 TMWDLKASRNDIATL
+568 AMWDLKVSRPDLVAL
-583 PAGDVGLAGGLE
+583 PGGDVGIASGLE
-595 VRRESYSDDRDE
+595 VRRESYVDNRDP
-607 RLDGTIKYTDAVTNI
+607 RLDGTIKYTDVVTNI

-641 SVVSAYLELGVPLVS
+641 SIMSAYLELAVPVVS
-656 PEMQIPLVRSID
+656 PAMEIPLVKSID
-668 MQLAV
+668 MQLAA
-673 RTEDYSDF
+673 RTERYSDF
-681 GSVTKPKLALNWS
+681 GTVTKPKVALNWTMTD
-694 IAEWLALRGSVSQG
+694 WLALRGSASQA

-717 YSSGTQVSNTRTDFS
+717 YSTGTQVSNTRTDFS
-732 FCRLNNVTCSGA
+732 FCRLNAVTCAGA

-762 NLSAGIILRPTF
+762 NLSAGLMLEPS
-774 LPDRAGDVTLTVDY
+774 LPESAGKLTLSVDF
-788 WSIEQTDVI
+788 WSIKQTEVI
-797 GIEGGQI
+797 GIEGGQV
-804 QMLYDYLLRL
+804 QLLYDYLLRL

-823 RDPPV
+823 RDAPV

-833 GQLLQVNDNYF
+833 GQLLQINDNYF
-844 NITPREIAGFDAS
+844 NITPRQLEGLDAS
-857 LRYDLKQTAIG
+857 LRYELRRTKFG
-868 SFSFTLNA
+868 NFTFTVNA
-876 AKLTKFEQSPT
+876 AKLTKFEQQAT

-893 IEANNAGRLGPGIVI
+893 IDANNAGRFGPGIVV
-908 TAAGNQIGVNGN
+908 TAAGNQIGINGN

-932 QKQLRAGLFVNHV
+932 QQQWRAGLFVNYV
-945 GSVNDTGPAAIN
+945 GSVFDTGPAAVN

-967 TVSLYGQYDFRRRED
+967 TMSVYGQYDFRRRD
-982 FLDRT
+982 DILDQT

-994 NIADKD
+994 NIEDKV
-1000 PPLTSTNFGY
+1000 PPVTSTNFGY

-1020 YVYATLSK
+1020 YVYVTLSK

>member
-1 MDRVDNST
+1 MALPTVSRCDSQTLR
-9 ALVDYRPFSP
+9 ALVLSAG
-19 PLRSIVGM
+19 LIV
-27 SGTSTRS
+27 
-34 IFVALF
+34 
-40 SALAASTAAAQQ
+40 SAGAAAQQ
-52 PATAQQ
+52 GAAPQAAREE
-58 GSADA
+58 D
-63 DQLEEVVIVGSQIRG
+63 LVEVVIVGSQIRG
-78 AKVTEVL
+78 TKITEVL
-85 PVTVVDKEEIDATAA
+85 PVTVVDKEDIIATAA

-133 TSSVNLRSLGT
+133 TSSINLRSLGT

-178 PVAGVQRVEVLRD
+178 PVAGVRRVEVLRD

-201 VAGVVNTVLETD
+201 VAGVVNTVLEND
-213 YEGLR
+213 YEGARL
-218 VEAQYGGSE
+218 EAQYGGSD
-227 GTPHRETTINLKGGT
+227 GTPHRETTVNLKAGT
-242 QFDNGMRV
+242 RLNDGTRV
-250 AIYAG
+250 AVYAG

-262 LATDRDYSAS
+262 LATDRDYAAS
-272 EDHRWR
+272 EDHRWK

-287 TSFDNRSTSSPW
+287 TAFDNRTTSSPW

-314 TVALTTS
+314 TTALTTS

-334 GCSSTVYNGNLC
+334 GCSSTTYNGNLC

-357 RELRYNENVD
+357 RELRYNENAD
-367 RTLKGGVDRYNAFA
+367 RTLRGAVDRYNAFA
-381 TVSREFG
+381 TISREIG
-388 DLEFFGEAGLYKAS
+388 DVELFGEAGFYRAS
-402 FSGLREQSAPLAT
+402 LSGLREQSAPLAS
-415 AVISVPASNHWN
+415 AVISIPASNYYN
-427 PFGATTINGVANPNR
+427 PFGASTIAGVANPNR
-442 LPNLVNVPVGG
+442 LPNLVNVPAAG

-468 RVYEVTDDSYRLLA
+468 RVYEVTDDSTRLLA
-482 GLRGERFGFDWETAI
+482 GVRGERAGFDWESAI
-497 VHSWAKTDDHT
+497 VYSWAKTDDFT
-508 TNAVSNTLFQRAL
+508 TNAVSNTLFQQSL
-521 ARSTPDAYNPFN
+521 AKATPDAYNPFN
-533 GGNQGL
+533 GGNQQV
-539 YSGPDTTLSDRAT
+539 YSGADTTPNNAGT
-552 IDSFLVGV
+552 IAGFLVGV

-568 TMWDLKASRNDIATL
+568 AMWDLKVSRPDVVAL
-583 PAGDVGLAGGLE
+583 PGGDVGIASGLE
-595 VRRESYSDDRDE
+595 VRRESYVDNRDP
-607 RLDGTIKYTDAVTNI
+607 RLDGTIKYTDVVTNI

-641 SVVSAYLELGVPLVS
+641 SIMSAYLELAVPVVS
-656 PEMQIPLVRSID
+656 PAMEIPLVKSVD
-668 MQLAV
+668 MQLAA
-673 RTEDYSDF
+673 RTERYSDF
-681 GSVTKPKLALNWS
+681 GTVTKPKVALNWTMTD
-694 IAEWLALRGSVSQG
+694 WLALRGSASQA

-732 FCRLNNVTCSGA
+732 FCRLNAVTCAGA

-762 NLSAGIILRPTF
+762 NLSAGLVLEPS
-774 LPDRAGDVTLTVDY
+774 LPESAGKLTLSVDF
-788 WSIEQTDVI
+788 WSIKQTEVI
-797 GIEGGQI
+797 GIEGGQV
-804 QMLYDYLLRL
+804 QLLYDYLLRL

-823 RDPPV
+823 RDAPV

-833 GQLLQVNDNYF
+833 GQLLQINDNYF
-844 NITPREIAGFDAS
+844 NITPRQLEGLDAS
-857 LRYDLKQTAIG
+857 LRYELRRTKFG
-868 SFSFTLNA
+868 NFTFTVNA
-876 AKLTKFEQSPT
+876 AKLTNFEQQAT

-893 IEANNAGRLGPGIVI
+893 IDANNAGRFGPGIVV
-908 TAAGNQIGVNGN
+908 TAAGNQIGINGN

-932 QKQLRAGLFVNHV
+932 QQQWRAGMFVNYV
-945 GSVNDTGPAAIN
+945 GSVFDTGPAAVN

-967 TVSLYGQYDFRRRED
+967 TMSVYGQYDFRRRD
-982 FLDRT
+982 DILDQT

-994 NIADKD
+994 NIEDKD
-1000 PPLTSTNFGY
+1000 PPVTSTNFGY

-1020 YVYATLSK
+1020 YVYVTLSK

>member
-1 MDRVDNST
+1 MALPTVSRCDSQTLR
-9 ALVDYRPFSP
+9 ALVLSAG
-19 PLRSIVGM
+19 LIV
-27 SGTSTRS
+27 
-34 IFVALF
+34 
-40 SALAASTAAAQQ
+40 SAGAAAQQ
-52 PATAQQ
+52 GAAPQAAREE
-58 GSADA
+58 D
-63 DQLEEVVIVGSQIRG
+63 LVEVVIVGSQIRG
-78 AKVTEVL
+78 TKITEVL
-85 PVTVVDKEEIDATAA
+85 PVTVVDKEDIIATAA

-133 TSSVNLRSLGT
+133 TSSINLRSLGT

-178 PVAGVQRVEVLRD
+178 PVAGVRRVEVLRD

-201 VAGVVNTVLETD
+201 VAGVVNTVLEND
-213 YEGLR
+213 YEGARL
-218 VEAQYGGSE
+218 EAQYGGSD
-227 GTPHRETTINLKGGT
+227 GTPHRETTVNLKAGT
-242 QFDNGMRV
+242 RLNDGTRV
-250 AIYAG
+250 AVYAG

-262 LATDRDYSAS
+262 LATDRDYAAS
-272 EDHRWR
+272 EDHRWK

-287 TSFDNRSTSSPW
+287 TAFDNRTTSSPW

-314 TVALTTS
+314 TTALTTS

-334 GCSSTVYNGNLC
+334 GCSSTTYNGNLC

-357 RELRYNENVD
+357 RELRYNENAD
-367 RTLKGGVDRYNAFA
+367 RTLRGAVDRYNAFA
-381 TVSREFG
+381 TISREIG
-388 DLEFFGEAGLYKAS
+388 DVELFGEAGFYRAS
-402 FSGLREQSAPLAT
+402 LSGLREQSAPLAS
-415 AVISVPASNHWN
+415 AVISIPASNYYN
-427 PFGATTINGVANPNR
+427 PFGASTIAGVANPNR
-442 LPNLVNVPVGG
+442 LPNLVNVPAAG

-468 RVYEVTDDSYRLLA
+468 RVYEVTDDSTRLLA
-482 GLRGERFGFDWETAI
+482 GVRGERAGFDWESAI
-497 VHSWAKTDDHT
+497 VYSWAKTDDFT
-508 TNAVSNTLFQRAL
+508 TNAVSNTLFQQSL
-521 ARSTPDAYNPFN
+521 AKATPDAYNPFN
-533 GGNQGL
+533 GGNQQV
-539 YSGPDTTLSDRAT
+539 YSGADTTPNNAGT
-552 IDSFLVGV
+552 IAGFLVGV

-568 TMWDLKASRNDIATL
+568 AMWDLKVSRPDVVAL
-583 PAGDVGLAGGLE
+583 PGGDVGIASGLE
-595 VRRESYSDDRDE
+595 VRRESYVDNRDP
-607 RLDGTIKYTDAVTNI
+607 RLDGTIKYTDVVTNI

-641 SVVSAYLELGVPLVS
+641 SIMSAYLELAVPVVS
-656 PEMQIPLVRSID
+656 PAMEIPLVKSVD
-668 MQLAV
+668 MQLAA
-673 RTEDYSDF
+673 RTERYSDF
-681 GSVTKPKLALNWS
+681 GTVTKPKVALNWTMTD
-694 IAEWLALRGSVSQG
+694 WLALRGSASQA

-732 FCRLNNVTCSGA
+732 FCRLNAVTCAGA

-762 NLSAGIILRPTF
+762 NLSAGLVLEPS
-774 LPDRAGDVTLTVDY
+774 LPESAGKLTLSVDF
-788 WSIEQTDVI
+788 WSIKQTEVI
-797 GIEGGQI
+797 GIEGGQV
-804 QMLYDYLLRL
+804 QLLYDYLLRL

-823 RDPPV
+823 RDAPV

-833 GQLLQVNDNYF
+833 GQLLQINDNYF
-844 NITPREIAGFDAS
+844 NITPRQLEGLDAS
-857 LRYDLKQTAIG
+857 LRYELRRTKFG
-868 SFSFTLNA
+868 NFTFTVNA
-876 AKLTKFEQSPT
+876 AKLTNYEQQAT

-893 IEANNAGRLGPGIVI
+893 IDANNAGRFGPGIVV
-908 TAAGNQIGVNGN
+908 TAAGNQIGINGN

-932 QKQLRAGLFVNHV
+932 QQQWRAGMFVNYV
-945 GSVNDTGPAAIN
+945 GSVFDTGPAAVN

-967 TVSLYGQYDFRRRED
+967 TMSVYGQYDFRRRD
-982 FLDRT
+982 DILDQT

-994 NIADKD
+994 NIEDKD
-1000 PPLTSTNFGY
+1000 PPVTSTNFGY

-1020 YVYATLSK
+1020 YVYVTLSK

>member
-1 MDRVDNST
+1 MALPTVSRCDSQTLR
-9 ALVDYRPFSP
+9 ALVLSAG
-19 PLRSIVGM
+19 LIV
-27 SGTSTRS
+27 
-34 IFVALF
+34 
-40 SALAASTAAAQQ
+40 SAGAAAQQ
-52 PATAQQ
+52 GAAPQAAREE
-58 GSADA
+58 D
-63 DQLEEVVIVGSQIRG
+63 LVEVVIVGSQIRG
-78 AKVTEVL
+78 TKITEVL
-85 PVTVVDKEEIDATAA
+85 PVTVVDKEDIIATAA

-133 TSSVNLRSLGT
+133 TSSINLRSLGT

-178 PVAGVQRVEVLRD
+178 PVAGVRRVEVLRD

-201 VAGVVNTVLETD
+201 VAGVVNTVLEND
-213 YEGLR
+213 YEGARL
-218 VEAQYGGSE
+218 EAQYGGSD
-227 GTPHRETTINLKGGT
+227 GTPHRETTVNLKAGT
-242 QFDNGMRV
+242 RLNDGTRV
-250 AIYAG
+250 AVYAG

-262 LATDRDYSAS
+262 LATDRDYAAS
-272 EDHRWR
+272 EDHRWK

-287 TSFDNRSTSSPW
+287 TAFDNRTTSSPW

-314 TVALTTS
+314 TTALTTS

-334 GCSSTVYNGNLC
+334 GCSSTTYNGNLC

-357 RELRYNENVD
+357 RELRYNENAD
-367 RTLKGGVDRYNAFA
+367 RTLRGAVDRYNAFA
-381 TVSREFG
+381 TISREIG
-388 DLEFFGEAGLYKAS
+388 DVEVFGEVGFYRAS
-402 FSGLREQSAPLAT
+402 LSGLREQSAPLAS
-415 AVISVPASNHWN
+415 AVISIPASNYYN
-427 PFGATTINGVANPNR
+427 PFGASTIGGVANPNR
-442 LPNLVNVPVGG
+442 LPNLVNVPAAG

-468 RVYEVTDDSYRLLA
+468 RVYEVTDDSTRLLA
-482 GLRGERFGFDWETAI
+482 GVRGERAGFDWESAI
-497 VHSWAKTDDHT
+497 VYSWAKTDDFT
-508 TNAVSNTLFQRAL
+508 TNAVSNTLFQQSL
-521 ARSTPDAYNPFN
+521 AKATPDAYNPFN
-533 GGNQGL
+533 GGNQQV
-539 YSGPDTTLSDRAT
+539 YSGADTTPNNAGT
-552 IDSFLVGV
+552 IAGFLVGV

-568 TMWDLKASRNDIATL
+568 AMWDLKVSRPDVVAL
-583 PAGDVGLAGGLE
+583 PGGDVGIASGLE
-595 VRRESYSDDRDE
+595 VRRESYVDNRDP
-607 RLDGTIKYTDAVTNI
+607 RLDGTIKYTDVVTNI

-641 SVVSAYLELGVPLVS
+641 SIMSAYLELAVPVVS
-656 PEMQIPLVRSID
+656 PVMEIPLVKSVD
-668 MQLAV
+668 MQLAA
-673 RTEDYSDF
+673 RTERYSDF
-681 GSVTKPKLALNWS
+681 GTVTKPKVALNWTMTD
-694 IAEWLALRGSVSQG
+694 WLALRGSASQA

-732 FCRLNNVTCSGA
+732 FCRLNAVTCAGA

-762 NLSAGIILRPTF
+762 NLSAGLVLEPS
-774 LPDRAGDVTLTVDY
+774 LPESAGKLTLSVDF
-788 WSIEQTDVI
+788 WSIKQTEVI
-797 GIEGGQI
+797 GIEGGQV
-804 QMLYDYLLRL
+804 QLLYDYLLRL

-823 RDPPV
+823 RNAPV

-833 GQLLQVNDNYF
+833 GQLLQINDNYF
-844 NITPREIAGFDAS
+844 NITPRQLEGLDAS
-857 LRYDLKQTAIG
+857 LRYELRRTKFG
-868 SFSFTLNA
+868 NFTFTVNA
-876 AKLTKFEQSPT
+876 AKLTKFEQQAT
-887 EMASKV
+887 EMARKV
-893 IEANNAGRLGPGIVI
+893 IDANNAGRFGPGIVV
-908 TAAGNQIGVNGN
+908 TAAGNQIGINGN

-932 QKQLRAGLFVNHV
+932 QQRWRAGMFVNYV
-945 GSVNDTGPAAIN
+945 GSVFDTGPAAVN

-967 TVSLYGQYDFRRRED
+967 TMSVYGQYDFRRRD
-982 FLDRT
+982 DILDQT

-994 NIADKD
+994 NIEDKD
-1000 PPLTSTNFGY
+1000 PPVTSTNFGY

-1020 YVYATLSK
+1020 YVYVTLSK

>member
-1 MDRVDNST
+1 MALPTVSRCDSQTLR
-9 ALVDYRPFSP
+9 ALVLSAG
-19 PLRSIVGM
+19 LIV
-27 SGTSTRS
+27 
-34 IFVALF
+34 
-40 SALAASTAAAQQ
+40 SAGAAAQQ
-52 PATAQQ
+52 GAAPQAAREE
-58 GSADA
+58 D
-63 DQLEEVVIVGSQIRG
+63 LVEVVIVGSQIRG
-78 AKVTEVL
+78 TKITEVL
-85 PVTVVDKEEIDATAA
+85 PVTVVDKEDIIATAA

-133 TSSVNLRSLGT
+133 TSSINLRSLGT

-178 PVAGVQRVEVLRD
+178 PVAGVRRVEVLRD

-201 VAGVVNTVLETD
+201 VAGVVNTVLEND
-213 YEGLR
+213 YEGARL
-218 VEAQYGGSE
+218 EAQYGGSD
-227 GTPHRETTINLKGGT
+227 GTPHRETTVNLKAGT
-242 QFDNGMRV
+242 RLNDGTRV
-250 AIYAG
+250 AVYAG

-262 LATDRDYSAS
+262 LATDRDYAAS
-272 EDHRWR
+272 EDHRWK

-287 TSFDNRSTSSPW
+287 TAFDNRTTSSPW

-314 TVALTTS
+314 TTALTTS

-334 GCSSTVYNGNLC
+334 GCSSTTYNGNLC

-357 RELRYNENVD
+357 RELRYNENAD
-367 RTLKGGVDRYNAFA
+367 RTLRGAVDRYNAFA
-381 TVSREFG
+381 TVSREIG
-388 DLEFFGEAGLYKAS
+388 DVELFGEAGFYRAS
-402 FSGLREQSAPLAT
+402 FSGLREQSAPLAS
-415 AVISVPASNHWN
+415 AVISIPASNYYN
-427 PFGATTINGVANPNR
+427 PFGASTIAGVANPNR
-442 LPNLVNVPVGG
+442 LPNLVNVPAAG

-468 RVYEVTDDSYRLLA
+468 RVYEVTDDSTRLLA
-482 GLRGERFGFDWETAI
+482 GVRGERAGFDWESAI
-497 VHSWAKTDDHT
+497 VYSWAKTDDFT
-508 TNAVSNTLFQRAL
+508 TNAVSNTLFQQSL
-521 ARSTPDAYNPFN
+521 AKATPDAYNPFN
-533 GGNQGL
+533 GGNQQV
-539 YSGPDTTLSDRAT
+539 YSGADTTPNNAGT
-552 IDSFLVGV
+552 IAGFLVGV

-568 TMWDLKASRNDIATL
+568 AMWDLKVSRPDLVAL
-583 PAGDVGLAGGLE
+583 PGGDVGIASGLE
-595 VRRESYSDDRDE
+595 VRRESYVDNRDP
-607 RLDGTIKYTDAVTNI
+607 RLDGTIKYTDVVTNI

-641 SVVSAYLELGVPLVS
+641 SIMSAYLELAVPVVS
-656 PEMQIPLVRSID
+656 PAMEIPLVKSVD
-668 MQLAV
+668 MQLAA
-673 RTEDYSDF
+673 RTERYSDF
-681 GSVTKPKLALNWS
+681 GTVTKPKVALNWTMTD
-694 IAEWLALRGSVSQG
+694 WLALRGSASQA

-732 FCRLNNVTCSGA
+732 FCRLNAVTCAGA

-762 NLSAGIILRPTF
+762 NLSAGLVLEPS
-774 LPDRAGDVTLTVDY
+774 LPESAGKLTLSVDF
-788 WSIEQTDVI
+788 WSIKQTEVI
-797 GIEGGQI
+797 GIEGGQV
-804 QMLYDYLLRL
+804 QLLYDYLLRL

-823 RDPPV
+823 RDAPV

-833 GQLLQVNDNYF
+833 GQLLQINDNYF
-844 NITPREIAGFDAS
+844 NITPRQLEGLDAS
-857 LRYDLKQTAIG
+857 LRYELRRTKFG
-868 SFSFTLNA
+868 NFTFTVNA
-876 AKLTKFEQSPT
+876 AKLTNFEQQAT

-893 IEANNAGRLGPGIVI
+893 IDANNAGRFGPGIVV
-908 TAAGNQIGVNGN
+908 TAAGNQIGINGN

-932 QKQLRAGLFVNHV
+932 QQQWRAGMFVNYV
-945 GSVNDTGPAAIN
+945 GSVFDTGPAAVN

-967 TVSLYGQYDFRRRED
+967 TMSVYGQYDFRRRD
-982 FLDRT
+982 DILDQT

-994 NIADKD
+994 NIEDKD
-1000 PPLTSTNFGY
+1000 PPVTSTNFGY

-1020 YVYATLSK
+1020 YVYVTLSK

>member
-1 MDRVDNST
+1 MALPTVSRCDLQTLR
-9 ALVDYRPFSP
+9 ALVLSAG
-19 PLRSIVGM
+19 LIV
-27 SGTSTRS
+27 
-34 IFVALF
+34 
-40 SALAASTAAAQQ
+40 SAGAAAQQ
-52 PATAQQ
+52 GAAPQAAREE
-58 GSADA
+58 D
-63 DQLEEVVIVGSQIRG
+63 LVEVVIVGSQIRG
-78 AKVTEVL
+78 TKITEVL
-85 PVTVVDKEEIDATAA
+85 PVTVVDKEDIIATAA

-133 TSSVNLRSLGT
+133 TSSINLRSLGT

-178 PVAGVQRVEVLRD
+178 PVAGVRRVEVLRD

-201 VAGVVNTVLETD
+201 VAGVVNTVLEND
-213 YEGLR
+213 YEGARL
-218 VEAQYGGSE
+218 EAQYGGSD
-227 GTPHRETTINLKGGT
+227 GTPHRETTVNLKAGT
-242 QFDNGMRV
+242 RLNDGTRV
-250 AIYAG
+250 AVYAG

-262 LATDRDYSAS
+262 LATDRDYAAS
-272 EDHRWR
+272 EDHRWK

-287 TSFDNRSTSSPW
+287 TAFDNRTTSSPW

-314 TVALTTS
+314 TTALTTS

-334 GCSSTVYNGNLC
+334 GCSSTTYNGNLC

-357 RELRYNENVD
+357 RELRYNENAD
-367 RTLKGGVDRYNAFA
+367 RTLRGAVDRYNAFA
-381 TVSREFG
+381 TISREIG
-388 DLEFFGEAGLYKAS
+388 DVELFGEAGFYRAS
-402 FSGLREQSAPLAT
+402 FSGLREQSAPLAS
-415 AVISVPASNHWN
+415 AVISIPASNYYN
-427 PFGATTINGVANPNR
+427 PFGASTIAGVANPNR
-442 LPNLVNVPVGG
+442 LPNLVNVPAAG

-468 RVYEVTDDSYRLLA
+468 RVYEVTDDSTRLLA
-482 GLRGERFGFDWETAI
+482 GVRGERAGFDWESAI
-497 VHSWAKTDDHT
+497 VYSWAKTDDFT
-508 TNAVSNTLFQRAL
+508 TNAVSNTLFQQSL
-521 ARSTPDAYNPFN
+521 AKATPDAYNPFN
-533 GGNQGL
+533 GGNQQV
-539 YSGPDTTLSDRAT
+539 YSGADTTPNNAGT
-552 IDSFLVGV
+552 IAGFLVGV

-568 TMWDLKASRNDIATL
+568 AMWDLKVSRPDVVAL
-583 PAGDVGLAGGLE
+583 PGGDVGIASGLE
-595 VRRESYSDDRDE
+595 VRRESYVDNRDP
-607 RLDGTIKYTDAVTNI
+607 RLDGTIKYTDVVTNI

-641 SVVSAYLELGVPLVS
+641 SIMSAYLELAVPVVS
-656 PEMQIPLVRSID
+656 PVMEIPLVKSVD
-668 MQLAV
+668 MQLAA
-673 RTEDYSDF
+673 RTERYSDF
-681 GSVTKPKLALNWS
+681 GTVTKPKVALNWTMTD
-694 IAEWLALRGSVSQG
+694 WLALRGSASQA

-732 FCRLNNVTCSGA
+732 FCRLNAVTCAGA

-762 NLSAGIILRPTF
+762 NLSAGLVLEPS
-774 LPDRAGDVTLTVDY
+774 LPESAGKLTLSVDF
-788 WSIEQTDVI
+788 WSIKQTEVI
-797 GIEGGQI
+797 GIEGGQV
-804 QMLYDYLLRL
+804 QLLYDYLLRL

-823 RDPPV
+823 RDAPV

-833 GQLLQVNDNYF
+833 GQLLQINDNYF
-844 NITPREIAGFDAS
+844 NITPRQLEGLDAS
-857 LRYDLKQTAIG
+857 LRYELRRTKFG
-868 SFSFTLNA
+868 NFTFTVNA
-876 AKLTKFEQSPT
+876 AKLTKFEQQAT

-893 IEANNAGRLGPGIVI
+893 IDANNAGRFGPGIVV
-908 TAAGNQIGVNGN
+908 TAAGNQIGINGN

-932 QKQLRAGLFVNHV
+932 QQQWRAGMFVNYV
-945 GSVNDTGPAAIN
+945 GSVFDTGPAAVN
-957 GQLFEVDSWT
+957 GQLFEVDRWT
-967 TVSLYGQYDFRRRED
+967 TMSVYGQYDFRRRD
-982 FLDRT
+982 DILDQT

-994 NIADKD
+994 NIEDKD
-1000 PPLTSTNFGY
+1000 PPVTSTNFGY

-1020 YVYATLSK
+1020 YVYVTLSK

>member
-1 MDRVDNST
+1 MALPTVSRCDSQTLR
-9 ALVDYRPFSP
+9 ALVLSAG
-19 PLRSIVGM
+19 LIV
-27 SGTSTRS
+27 
-34 IFVALF
+34 
-40 SALAASTAAAQQ
+40 SAGAAAQQ
-52 PATAQQ
+52 GAAPQAAREE
-58 GSADA
+58 D
-63 DQLEEVVIVGSQIRG
+63 LVEVVIVGSQIRG
-78 AKVTEVL
+78 TKITEVL
-85 PVTVVDKEEIDATAA
+85 PVTVVDKEDIIATAA

-133 TSSVNLRSLGT
+133 TSSINLRSLGT

-178 PVAGVQRVEVLRD
+178 PVAGVRRVEVLRD

-201 VAGVVNTVLETD
+201 VAGVVNTVLEND
-213 YEGLR
+213 YEGARL
-218 VEAQYGGSE
+218 EAQYGGSD
-227 GTPHRETTINLKGGT
+227 GTPHRETTVNLKAGT
-242 QFDNGMRV
+242 RLNDGTRV
-250 AIYAG
+250 AVYAG

-262 LATDRDYSAS
+262 LATDRDYAAS
-272 EDHRWR
+272 EDHRWK

-287 TSFDNRSTSSPW
+287 TAFDNRTTSSPW

-314 TVALTTS
+314 TTALTTS

-334 GCSSTVYNGNLC
+334 GCSSTTYNGNLC

-357 RELRYNENVD
+357 RELRYNENAD
-367 RTLKGGVDRYNAFA
+367 RTLRGAVDRYNAFA
-381 TVSREFG
+381 TISREIG
-388 DLEFFGEAGLYKAS
+388 DVEVFGEAGFYRAS
-402 FSGLREQSAPLAT
+402 LSGLREQSAPLAS
-415 AVISVPASNHWN
+415 AVISVPASNYYN
-427 PFGATTINGVANPNR
+427 PFGASTIGGVANPNR
-442 LPNLVNVPVGG
+442 LPNLVNVPAAG

-468 RVYEVTDDSYRLLA
+468 RVYEVTDDSTRLLA
-482 GLRGERFGFDWETAI
+482 GVRGERAGFDWESAI
-497 VHSWAKTDDHT
+497 VYSWAKTDDFT
-508 TNAVSNTLFQRAL
+508 TNAVSNTLFQQSL
-521 ARSTPDAYNPFN
+521 AKATPDAYNPFN
-533 GGNQGL
+533 GGNQQV
-539 YSGPDTTLSDRAT
+539 YSGADTTPNNAGT
-552 IDSFLVGV
+552 IAGFLVGV

-568 TMWDLKASRNDIATL
+568 AMWDLKVSRPDVVAL
-583 PAGDVGLAGGLE
+583 PGGDVGIASGLE
-595 VRRESYSDDRDE
+595 VRRESYVDNRDP
-607 RLDGTIKYTDAVTNI
+607 RLDGTIKYTDVVTNI

-641 SVVSAYLELGVPLVS
+641 SIMSAYLELAVPVVS
-656 PEMQIPLVRSID
+656 PAMEIPLVKSVD
-668 MQLAV
+668 MQLAA
-673 RTEDYSDF
+673 RTERYSDF
-681 GSVTKPKLALNWS
+681 GTVTKPKVALNWTMTD
-694 IAEWLALRGSVSQG
+694 WLALRGSASQA

-732 FCRLNNVTCSGA
+732 FCRLNAVTCTGA

-762 NLSAGIILRPTF
+762 NLSAGLVLEPS
-774 LPDRAGDVTLTVDY
+774 LPESAGKLTLSVDF
-788 WSIEQTDVI
+788 WSIKQTEVI
-797 GIEGGQI
+797 GIEGGQV
-804 QMLYDYLLRL
+804 QLLYDYLLRL

-823 RDPPV
+823 RDAPV

-833 GQLLQVNDNYF
+833 GQLLQINDNYF
-844 NITPREIAGFDAS
+844 NITPRQLEGLDAS
-857 LRYDLKQTAIG
+857 LRYELRRTKFG
-868 SFSFTLNA
+868 NFTFTVNA
-876 AKLTKFEQSPT
+876 AKLTKFEQQAT
-887 EMASKV
+887 EMARKV
-893 IEANNAGRLGPGIVI
+893 IDANNAGRFGPGIVV
-908 TAAGNQIGVNGN
+908 TAAGNQIGINGN

-932 QKQLRAGLFVNHV
+932 QQQWRAGMFVNYV
-945 GSVNDTGPAAIN
+945 GSVFDTGPAAVN

-967 TVSLYGQYDFRRRED
+967 TMSVYGQYDFRRRD
-982 FLDRT
+982 DILDQT

-994 NIADKD
+994 NIEDKD
-1000 PPLTSTNFGY
+1000 PPVTSTNFGY

-1020 YVYATLSK
+1020 YLYVTLSK

>member
-1 MDRVDNST
+1 MALPTVSRCDSQTLR
-9 ALVDYRPFSP
+9 ALVLSAG
-19 PLRSIVGM
+19 LIV
-27 SGTSTRS
+27 
-34 IFVALF
+34 
-40 SALAASTAAAQQ
+40 SAGAAAQQ
-52 PATAQQ
+52 GAAPQAAREE
-58 GSADA
+58 D
-63 DQLEEVVIVGSQIRG
+63 LVEVVIVGSQIRG
-78 AKVTEVL
+78 TKITEVL
-85 PVTVVDKEEIDATAA
+85 PVTVVDKEDIIATAA

-133 TSSVNLRSLGT
+133 TSSINLRSLGT

-178 PVAGVQRVEVLRD
+178 PVAGVRRVEVLRD

-201 VAGVVNTVLETD
+201 VAGVVNTVLEND
-213 YEGLR
+213 YEGARL
-218 VEAQYGGSE
+218 EAQYGGSD
-227 GTPHRETTINLKGGT
+227 GTPHRETTVNLKAGT
-242 QFDNGMRV
+242 RLNDGTRV
-250 AIYAG
+250 AVYAG

-262 LATDRDYSAS
+262 LATDRDYAAS
-272 EDHRWR
+272 EDHRWK

-287 TSFDNRSTSSPW
+287 TAFDNRTTSSPW

-314 TVALTTS
+314 TTALTTS

-334 GCSSTVYNGNLC
+334 GCSSTTYNGNLC

-357 RELRYNENVD
+357 RELRYNENAD
-367 RTLKGGVDRYNAFA
+367 RTLRGAVDRYNAFA
-381 TVSREFG
+381 TISREIG
-388 DLEFFGEAGLYKAS
+388 DVELFGEAGFYRAS
-402 FSGLREQSAPLAT
+402 FSGLREQSAPLAS
-415 AVISVPASNHWN
+415 AVISIPASNYYN
-427 PFGATTINGVANPNR
+427 PFGASTIGGVANPNR
-442 LPNLVNVPVGG
+442 LPSLVNVPAAG

-468 RVYEVTDDSYRLLA
+468 RVYEVTDDSTRLLA
-482 GLRGERFGFDWETAI
+482 GVRGERAGFDWESAI
-497 VHSWAKTDDHT
+497 VYSWAKTDDFT
-508 TNAVSNTLFQRAL
+508 TNAVSNTLFQQSL
-521 ARSTPDAYNPFN
+521 AKATPDAYNPFN
-533 GGNQGL
+533 GGNQQV
-539 YSGPDTTLSDRAT
+539 YSGADTTPNNAGT
-552 IDSFLVGV
+552 IAGFLVGV

-568 TMWDLKASRNDIATL
+568 AMWDLKVSRPDVVAL
-583 PAGDVGLAGGLE
+583 PGGDVGIASGLE
-595 VRRESYSDDRDE
+595 VRRESYVDNRDP
-607 RLDGTIKYTDAVTNI
+607 RLDGTIKYTDVVTNI

-641 SVVSAYLELGVPLVS
+641 SIMSAYLELAVPVVS
-656 PEMQIPLVRSID
+656 PAMEIPLVKSVD
-668 MQLAV
+668 MQLAA
-673 RTEDYSDF
+673 RTERYSDF
-681 GSVTKPKLALNWS
+681 GTVTKPKVALNWTMTD
-694 IAEWLALRGSVSQG
+694 WLALRGSASQA

-732 FCRLNNVTCSGA
+732 FCRLNAVTCAGA

-762 NLSAGIILRPTF
+762 NLSAGLVLEPS
-774 LPDRAGDVTLTVDY
+774 LPESAGKLTLSVDF
-788 WSIEQTDVI
+788 WSIKQTEVI
-797 GIEGGQI
+797 GIEGGQV
-804 QMLYDYLLRL
+804 QLLYDYLLRL

-823 RDPPV
+823 RDAPV

-833 GQLLQVNDNYF
+833 GQLLQINDNYF
-844 NITPREIAGFDAS
+844 NITPRQLEGLDAS
-857 LRYDLKQTAIG
+857 LRYELRRTKFG
-868 SFSFTLNA
+868 NFTFTVNA
-876 AKLTKFEQSPT
+876 AKLTKFEQQAT

-893 IEANNAGRLGPGIVI
+893 IDANNAGRFGPGIVV
-908 TAAGNQIGVNGN
+908 TAAGNQIGINGN

-932 QKQLRAGLFVNHV
+932 QQQWRAGMFVNYV
-945 GSVNDTGPAAIN
+945 GSVFDTGPAAVN

-967 TVSLYGQYDFRRRED
+967 TMSVYGQYDFRRRD
-982 FLDRT
+982 DILDQT

-994 NIADKD
+994 NIEDKD
-1000 PPLTSTNFGY
+1000 PPVTSTNFGY

-1020 YVYATLSK
+1020 YVYVTLSK

>member
-1 MDRVDNST
+1 MALPTVSRCDSQTLR
-9 ALVDYRPFSP
+9 ALVLSAG
-19 PLRSIVGM
+19 LIV
-27 SGTSTRS
+27 
-34 IFVALF
+34 
-40 SALAASTAAAQQ
+40 SAGAAAQQ
-52 PATAQQ
+52 GAAPQAAREE
-58 GSADA
+58 D
-63 DQLEEVVIVGSQIRG
+63 LVEVVIVGSQIRG
-78 AKVTEVL
+78 TKITEVL
-85 PVTVVDKEEIDATAA
+85 PVTVVDKEDIIATAA

-133 TSSVNLRSLGT
+133 TSSINLRSLGT

-178 PVAGVQRVEVLRD
+178 PVAGVRRVEVLRD

-201 VAGVVNTVLETD
+201 VAGVVNTVLEND
-213 YEGLR
+213 YEGARL
-218 VEAQYGGSE
+218 EAQYGGSD
-227 GTPHRETTINLKGGT
+227 GTPHRETTVNLKAGT
-242 QFDNGMRV
+242 RLNDGTRV
-250 AIYAG
+250 AVYAG

-262 LATDRDYSAS
+262 LATDRDYAAS
-272 EDHRWR
+272 EDHRWK
-278 VADTPWAGD
+278 VAGTPWAGD
-287 TSFDNRSTSSPW
+287 TAFDNRSTSSPW

-314 TVALTTS
+314 TTALTTS

-334 GCSSTVYNGNLC
+334 GCSSTTYNGNLC

-357 RELRYNENVD
+357 RELRYNENAD
-367 RTLKGGVDRYNAFA
+367 RTLRGAVDRYNAFA
-381 TVSREFG
+381 TISREIG
-388 DLEFFGEAGLYKAS
+388 DVEVFGEAGFYRAS
-402 FSGLREQSAPLAT
+402 FSGLREQSAPLAS
-415 AVISVPASNHWN
+415 AVISIPASNYYN
-427 PFGATTINGVANPNR
+427 PFGASTIGGVANPNR
-442 LPNLVNVPVGG
+442 LPNLVNVPAAG

-468 RVYEVTDDSYRLLA
+468 RVYEVTDDSTRLLA
-482 GLRGERFGFDWETAI
+482 GVRGERAGFDWESAI
-497 VHSWAKTDDHT
+497 VYSWAKTDDFT
-508 TNAVSNTLFQRAL
+508 TNAVSNTLFQQSL
-521 ARSTPDAYNPFN
+521 AKATPDAYNPFN
-533 GGNQGL
+533 GGNQQV
-539 YSGPDTTLSDRAT
+539 YSGADTTPNNAGT
-552 IDSFLVGV
+552 IAGFLVGV

-568 TMWDLKASRNDIATL
+568 AMWDLKVSRPDVVAL
-583 PAGDVGLAGGLE
+583 PGGDVGIASGLE
-595 VRRESYSDDRDE
+595 VRRESYVDNRDP
-607 RLDGTIKYTDAVTNI
+607 RLDGTIKYTDVVTNI

-641 SVVSAYLELGVPLVS
+641 SIMSAYLELAVPVVS
-656 PEMQIPLVRSID
+656 PAMEIPLVKSVD
-668 MQLAV
+668 MQLAA
-673 RTEDYSDF
+673 RTERYSDF
-681 GSVTKPKLALNWS
+681 GTVTKPKVALNWTMTD
-694 IAEWLALRGSVSQG
+694 WLALRGSASQA

-732 FCRLNNVTCSGA
+732 FCRLNAVTCAGA

-762 NLSAGIILRPTF
+762 NLSAGLVLEPS
-774 LPDRAGDVTLTVDY
+774 LPESAGKLTLSVDF
-788 WSIEQTDVI
+788 WSIKQTEVI
-797 GIEGGQI
+797 GIEGGQV
-804 QMLYDYLLRL
+804 QLLYDYLLRL

-823 RDPPV
+823 RDAPV

-833 GQLLQVNDNYF
+833 GQLLQINDNYF
-844 NITPREIAGFDAS
+844 NITPRQLEGLDAS
-857 LRYDLKQTAIG
+857 LRYELRRTKFG
-868 SFSFTLNA
+868 NFTFTVNA
-876 AKLTKFEQSPT
+876 AKLTKFEQQAT

-893 IEANNAGRLGPGIVI
+893 IDANNAGRFGPGIVV
-908 TAAGNQIGVNGN
+908 TAAGNQIGINGN

-932 QKQLRAGLFVNHV
+932 QQQWRAGMFVNYV
-945 GSVNDTGPAAIN
+945 GSVFDTGPAAVN

-967 TVSLYGQYDFRRRED
+967 TMSVYGQYDFRRRD
-982 FLDRT
+982 DILDQT

-994 NIADKD
+994 NIEDKD
-1000 PPLTSTNFGY
+1000 PPVTSTNFGY

-1020 YVYATLSK
+1020 YVYVTLSK

>member
-1 MDRVDNST
+1 MALPTVSRCDSQTLR
-9 ALVDYRPFSP
+9 ALVLSAG
-19 PLRSIVGM
+19 LIV
-27 SGTSTRS
+27 
-34 IFVALF
+34 
-40 SALAASTAAAQQ
+40 SAGAAAQQ
-52 PATAQQ
+52 GAAPQAAREE
-58 GSADA
+58 D
-63 DQLEEVVIVGSQIRG
+63 LVEVVIVGSQIRG
-78 AKVTEVL
+78 TKITEVL
-85 PVTVVDKEEIDATAA
+85 PVTVVDKEDIIATAA

-133 TSSVNLRSLGT
+133 TSSINLRSLGT

-178 PVAGVQRVEVLRD
+178 PVAGVRRVEVLRD

-201 VAGVVNTVLETD
+201 VAGVVNTVLEND
-213 YEGLR
+213 YEGARL
-218 VEAQYGGSE
+218 EAQYGGSD
-227 GTPHRETTINLKGGT
+227 GTPHRETTVNLKAGT
-242 QFDNGMRV
+242 RLNDGTRV
-250 AIYAG
+250 AVYAG

-262 LATDRDYSAS
+262 LATDRDYAAS
-272 EDHRWR
+272 EDHRWK

-287 TSFDNRSTSSPW
+287 TAFDNRSTSSPW

-314 TVALTTS
+314 TTALTTS

-334 GCSSTVYNGNLC
+334 GCSSTTYNGNLC

-357 RELRYNENVD
+357 RELRYNENAD
-367 RTLKGGVDRYNAFA
+367 RTLRGAVDRYNAFA
-381 TVSREFG
+381 TISREIG
-388 DLEFFGEAGLYKAS
+388 DVEVFGEAGFYRAS
-402 FSGLREQSAPLAT
+402 FSGLREQSAPLAS
-415 AVISVPASNHWN
+415 AVISIPASNYYN
-427 PFGATTINGVANPNR
+427 PFGASTIGGVANPNR
-442 LPNLVNVPVGG
+442 LPNLVNVPAAG

-468 RVYEVTDDSYRLLA
+468 RVYEVTDDSTRLLA
-482 GLRGERFGFDWETAI
+482 GVRGERAGFDWESAI
-497 VHSWAKTDDHT
+497 VYSWAKTDDFT
-508 TNAVSNTLFQRAL
+508 TNAVSNTLFQQSL
-521 ARSTPDAYNPFN
+521 AKATPDAYNPFN
-533 GGNQGL
+533 GGNQQV
-539 YSGPDTTLSDRAT
+539 YSGADTTPNNAGT
-552 IDSFLVGV
+552 IAGFLVGV

-568 TMWDLKASRNDIATL
+568 AMWDLKVSRPDVVAL
-583 PAGDVGLAGGLE
+583 PGGDVGIASGLE
-595 VRRESYSDDRDE
+595 VRRESYVDNRDP
-607 RLDGTIKYTDAVTNI
+607 RLDGTIKYTDVVTNI

-641 SVVSAYLELGVPLVS
+641 SIMSAYLELAVPVVS
-656 PEMQIPLVRSID
+656 PAMEIPLVKSVD
-668 MQLAV
+668 MQLAA
-673 RTEDYSDF
+673 RTERYSDF
-681 GSVTKPKLALNWS
+681 GTVTKPKVALNWTMTD
-694 IAEWLALRGSVSQG
+694 WLALRGSASQA

-732 FCRLNNVTCSGA
+732 FCRLNAVTCAGA

-762 NLSAGIILRPTF
+762 NLSAGLVLEPS
-774 LPDRAGDVTLTVDY
+774 LPESAGKLTLSVDF
-788 WSIEQTDVI
+788 WSIKQTEVI
-797 GIEGGQI
+797 GIEGGQV
-804 QMLYDYLLRL
+804 QLLYDYLLRL

-823 RDPPV
+823 RDAPV

-833 GQLLQVNDNYF
+833 GQLLQINDNYF
-844 NITPREIAGFDAS
+844 NITPRQLEGLDAS
-857 LRYDLKQTAIG
+857 LRYELRRTKFG
-868 SFSFTLNA
+868 NFTFTVNA
-876 AKLTKFEQSPT
+876 AKLTKFEQQAT

-893 IEANNAGRLGPGIVI
+893 IDANNAGRFGPGIVV
-908 TAAGNQIGVNGN
+908 TAAGNQIGINGN

-932 QKQLRAGLFVNHV
+932 QQQWRAGMFVNYV
-945 GSVNDTGPAAIN
+945 GSVFDTGPAAVN

-967 TVSLYGQYDFRRRED
+967 TMSVYGQYDFRRRD
-982 FLDRT
+982 DILDQT

-994 NIADKD
+994 NIEDKD
-1000 PPLTSTNFGY
+1000 PPVTSTNFGY

-1020 YVYATLSK
+1020 YVYVTLSK